1 MKNNLRYGIRKHKLG
16 AASVFL
22 GTMIV
27 VGMGQ
32 DKEAAASEQKT
43 TTVEENGNSATDNKT
58 SETQTTATNVNHI
71 EETQSY
77 NATVTEQPS
86 NATQVTTEEAPKA
99 VQAPQ
104 TAQPANIETVKE
116 EVVKEEAKPQV
127 KETTQSQDNSGDQRQ
142 VDLTPKKATQN
153 QVAETQ
159 VEVAQPRTASE
170 SKPRVTRS
178 ADVAEA
184 KEASNAKV
192 ETGTDVTSK
201 VTVEIGSIEG
211 HNNTN
216 KVEPHAGQRAV
227 LKYKLKFE
235 NGLHQGDYFDFTL
248 SNNVNTHG
256 VSTAR
261 KVPEIKNGSVVMA
274 TGEVLEGGK
283 IRYTFTNDIED
294 KVDVTAELEINLF
307 IDPKTVQTNGN
318 QTITSTLNEEQTSK
332 ELDVKYKD
340 GIGNYYAN
348 LNGSIETFNKA
359 NNRFSHVAFIKPNN
373 GKTTSVTVTGTLM
386 KGSNQNGNQPK
397 VRIFEYLGNN
407 EDIAKS
413 VYANTTDTS
422 KFKEVTSNMSGN
434 LNLQNNGSYSLNIE
448 NLDKTYVVHYDGEY
462 LNGTDE
468 VDFRTQMV
476 GHPEQLYKYYYDR
489 GYTLTWDN
497 GLVLYSNKANGNGK
511 NGPIIQN
518 NKFEYKEDTIKETLT
533 GQYDKNLVT
542 TVEEEYDSST
552 LDIDYHTA
560 IDGGGGYVDG
570 YIETIEETDSS
581 AIDIDYHTAVDSE
594 AGHVGGYTESSEESN
609 PIDFEES
616 THENSKHHADV
627 VEYEEDTNPGGG
639 QVTTESNLVEFDEES
654 TKGIVTGAVSDH
666 TTVEDTKEYTTE
678 SNLIELVDELPEEH
692 GQAQGPVEEITENNH
707 HISHSGLGTE
717 NGHGNYDVIE
727 EIEENSHV
735 DIKSELG
742 YEGGQNSGNQSFEED
757 TEEDKPKYEQGGNI
771 VDIDFDSV
779 PQIHGQNKGN
789 QSFEEDT
796 EKDKPKYEHGGNIID
811 IDFDSVPH
819 IHGFNKHTEIIE
831 EDTNPGG
838 GQVTTESNL
847 VEFDEESTK
856 GIVTGAVS
864 DHTTVEDTKEY
875 TTESNLIELVDELPE
890 EHGQAQGPI
899 EEITENNHHISHSGL
914 GTENGHGNYDVIE
927 EIEENSHV
935 DIKSELG
942 YEGGQNSGNQ
952 SFEEDTEEDK
962 PKYEQGGNIVDIDFD
977 SVPQIHG
984 QNKGNQSFEE
994 DTEKDKPK
1002 YEQGGN
1008 IIDIDFDSVPHIH
1021 GFNKHTE
1028 IIEEDTNKDKPNYQF
1043 GGHNSVD
1050 FEEDTLPQVSGHN
1063 EGQQTIEEDTT
1074 PPIVPPTPPTPEVP
1088 SEPETPTPPTPEVP
1102 SEPETPTPPTPEV
1115 PTEPGKPIPP
1125 AKEEPKKPS
1134 KPVEQGKVVTP
1145 VIEINEKVKAVV
1157 PTKKAQSKKSELPET
1172 GGEES
1177 TNNGML
1183 FGGLFSILGLALLR
1197 RNKKNHKA

>member
-43 TTVEENGNSATDNKT
+43 TVEENGNSATDNKV
-58 SETQTTATNVNHI
+58 SETQTTATNVNTI

-86 NATQVTTEEAPKA
+86 NATQVTTEEAPNA
-99 VQAPQ
+99 VQEPQ
-104 TAQPANIETVKE
+104 TAQPANVETVKE
-116 EVVKEEAKPQV
+116 EEKPQV
-127 KETTQSQDNSGDQRQ
+127 KETTQPQDNSGNQRQ
-142 VDLTPKKATQN
+142 VDLTPKKVTQN
-153 QVAETQ
+153 QGTETQ

-178 ADVAEA
+178 ADVVES
-184 KEASNAKV
+184 KEASDAKV
-192 ETGTDVTSK
+192 EMGTDVTSK
-201 VTVEIGSIEG
+201 VTVTESSIEG

-235 NGLHQGDYFDFTL
+235 KGLHKGDYFDFTL

-274 TGEVLEGGK
+274 TGKILEGGK

-318 QTITSTLNEEQTSK
+318 QTITSTLNGEQTSK

-359 NNRFSHVAFIKPNN
+359 NNRFTHVAFIKPNN

-397 VRIFEYLGNN
+397 VRVFEYLGNN

-422 KFKEVTSNMSGN
+422 KFKEVTSSMNGN
-434 LNLQNNGSYSLNIE
+434 LNVQTNGSYSLNLE

-560 IDGGGGYVDG
+560 IDGEGGYVDG

-627 VEYEEDTNPGGG
+627 VEYEEDTNSGGG
-639 QVTTESNLVEFDEES
+639 QVTTESNLVEFDE
-654 TKGIVTGAVSDH
+654 D
-666 TTVEDTKEYTTE
+666 
-678 SNLIELVDELPEEH
+678 
-692 GQAQGPVEEITENNH
+692 
-707 HISHSGLGTE
+707 
-717 NGHGNYDVIE
+717 
-727 EIEENSHV
+727 
-735 DIKSELG
+735 
-742 YEGGQNSGNQSFEED
+742 
-757 TEEDKPKYEQGGNI
+757 
-771 VDIDFDSV
+771 
-779 PQIHGQNKGN
+779 
-789 QSFEEDT
+789 
-796 EKDKPKYEHGGNIID
+796 
-811 IDFDSVPH
+811 
-819 IHGFNKHTEIIE
+819 
-831 EDTNPGG
+831 
-838 GQVTTESNL
+838 
-847 VEFDEESTK
+847 STK

-914 GTENGHGNYDVIE
+914 GTENGHGNYGVIE

-984 QNKGNQSFEE
+984 QNNGNQSFEE

-1002 YEQGGN
+1002 YEHGGN

-1050 FEEDTLPQVSGHN
+1050 FEEDTLPKVSGQN

-1074 PPIVPPTPPTPEVP
+1074 PPTPPTPEVP

-1115 PTEPGKPIPP
+1115 PSEPETPTPPTPEVPAEPGKPVPP

-1145 VIEINEKVKAVV
+1145 VIEINEKVKAVA
-1157 PTKKAQSKKSELPET
+1157 PTKKPQSKKSELPET

-1177 TNNGML
+1177 TNKGML

>member
-43 TTVEENGNSATDNKT
+43 TTVEENGNSATDNKV
-58 SETQTTATNVNHI
+58 SETQTTTTNVNHI

-77 NATVTEQPS
+77 NATVTEKPS

-104 TAQPANIETVKE
+104 TAQPANVETVKE
-116 EVVKEEAKPQV
+116 EVVKEEANPQV
-127 KETTQSQDNSGDQRQ
+127 KETTQPQDNSGDQRQ

-178 ADVAEA
+178 ADVVEA
-184 KEASNAKV
+184 KEASDAKV

-201 VTVEIGSIEG
+201 VTVEDESKIEAPKG
-211 HNNTN
+211 NN
-216 KVEPHAGQRAV
+216 VQPHEGQRVV
-227 LKYKLKFE
+227 LKYKLKFQD
-235 NGLHQGDYFDFTL
+235 GLKTGDYFDFTL

-256 VSTAR
+256 VSTTR
-261 KVPEIKNGSVVMA
+261 KVPDIKNGSLVMA
-274 TGEVLEGGK
+274 KGQVLDNGR
-283 IRYTFTNDIED
+283 IRYTFIDYIKD
-294 KVDVTAELEINLF
+294 KVNVTANLEINLF
-307 IDPKTVQTNGN
+307 IDPKTVQNNGQ
-318 QTITSTLNEEQTSK
+318 QTITSKLNGKETSGTMQIT
-332 ELDVKYKD
+332 YKD
-340 GIGNYYAN
+340 GVKNQYTN
-348 LNGSIETFNKA
+348 VNGSIETFDKEKNK
-359 NNRFSHVAFIKPNN
+359 FTHVAYIKPINGNN
-373 GKTTSVTVTGTLM
+373 SDSVTVTGMLTQ
-386 KGSNQNGNQPK
+386 GSNENGTQPNVK
-397 VRIFEYLGNN
+397 IYEYVGTENGLPQ
-407 EDIAKS
+407 S
-413 VYANTTDTS
+413 VYANTVDSTQLKD
-422 KFKEVTSNMSGN
+422 VTNQMSDK
-434 LNLQNNGSYSLNIE
+434 LKVQNNGSYSLNFDK
-448 NLDKTYVVHYDGEY
+448 LDKTYVIHYTGDY
-462 LNGTDE
+462 LNGTSE
-468 VDFRTQMV
+468 VNFRTQLT
-476 GHPEQLYKYYYDR
+476 GYPENHYKTYYYYNH

-497 GLVLYSNKANGNGK
+497 GLVLYSNKANGDGK
-511 NGPIIQN
+511 YGPIVDSN
-518 NKFEYKEDTIKETLT
+518 NFEFSEDSGNGSIS
-533 GQYDKNLVT
+533 GQYDEKQIIET
-542 TVEEEYDSST
+542 EENQDNT
-552 LDIDYHTA
+552 PLDIDYHTA
-560 IDGGGGYVDG
+560 IDGEGGYVDG

-581 AIDIDYHTAVDSE
+581 AVDIDYHTAVDSE

-639 QVTTESNLVEFDEES
+639 QVTTESNLVEFDE
-654 TKGIVTGAVSDH
+654 D
-666 TTVEDTKEYTTE
+666 
-678 SNLIELVDELPEEH
+678 
-692 GQAQGPVEEITENNH
+692 
-707 HISHSGLGTE
+707 
-717 NGHGNYDVIE
+717 
-727 EIEENSHV
+727 
-735 DIKSELG
+735 
-742 YEGGQNSGNQSFEED
+742 
-757 TEEDKPKYEQGGNI
+757 
-771 VDIDFDSV
+771 
-779 PQIHGQNKGN
+779 
-789 QSFEEDT
+789 
-796 EKDKPKYEHGGNIID
+796 
-811 IDFDSVPH
+811 
-819 IHGFNKHTEIIE
+819 
-831 EDTNPGG
+831 
-838 GQVTTESNL
+838 
-847 VEFDEESTK
+847 STK

-914 GTENGHGNYDVIE
+914 GTENGHGNYGVIE

-977 SVPQIHG
+977 SVPQIQG
-984 QNKGNQSFEE
+984 QNNGNQSFEE

-1008 IIDIDFDSVPHIH
+1008 IIDIDFDSVPQIH
-1021 GFNKHTE
+1021 GFNKHNE

-1050 FEEDTLPQVSGHN
+1050 FEEDTLPKVSGQN

-1074 PPIVPPTPPTPEVP
+1074 SPTPPTPEVP

-1115 PTEPGKPIPP
+1115 PSEPETPTPPTPEVPSEPGTSVPPTPEVPAEPGKPVPP

-1145 VIEINEKVKAVV
+1145 VIEINEKVKAVT
-1157 PTKKAQSKKSELPET
+1157 PTKQKQSKKYELPET

-1177 TNNGML
+1177 TNKGML

-1197 RNKKNHKA
+1197 RNKKNNKA

>member
-43 TTVEENGNSATDNKT
+43 TVEENGNSATDNKV
-58 SETQTTATNVNHI
+58 SETQTTATNVNTI

-86 NATQVTTEEAPKA
+86 NATQVTTEEAPNA
-99 VQAPQ
+99 VQEPQ
-104 TAQPANIETVKE
+104 TAQPANVETVKE
-116 EVVKEEAKPQV
+116 EEKPQV
-127 KETTQSQDNSGDQRQ
+127 KETTQPQDNSGNQRQ
-142 VDLTPKKATQN
+142 VDLTPKKVTQN
-153 QVAETQ
+153 QGTETQ

-178 ADVAEA
+178 ADVVES
-184 KEASNAKV
+184 KEASDAKV
-192 ETGTDVTSK
+192 EMGTDVTSK
-201 VTVEIGSIEG
+201 VTVTESSIEG

-235 NGLHQGDYFDFTL
+235 KGLHKGDYFDFTL

-274 TGEVLEGGK
+274 TGKILEGGK

-318 QTITSTLNEEQTSK
+318 QTITSTLNGEQTSK

-359 NNRFSHVAFIKPNN
+359 NNRFTHVAFIKPNN

-397 VRIFEYLGNN
+397 VRVFEYLGNN

-422 KFKEVTSNMSGN
+422 KFKEVTSSMNGN
-434 LNLQNNGSYSLNIE
+434 LNVQTNGSYSLNLE

-560 IDGGGGYVDG
+560 IDGEGGYVDG

-609 PIDFEES
+609 PI
-616 THENSKHHADV
+616 
-627 VEYEEDTNPGGG
+627 EYEEDTNPGGG
-639 QVTTESNLVEFDEES
+639 QVTTESNLVEFDE
-654 TKGIVTGAVSDH
+654 D
-666 TTVEDTKEYTTE
+666 
-678 SNLIELVDELPEEH
+678 
-692 GQAQGPVEEITENNH
+692 
-707 HISHSGLGTE
+707 
-717 NGHGNYDVIE
+717 
-727 EIEENSHV
+727 
-735 DIKSELG
+735 
-742 YEGGQNSGNQSFEED
+742 
-757 TEEDKPKYEQGGNI
+757 
-771 VDIDFDSV
+771 
-779 PQIHGQNKGN
+779 
-789 QSFEEDT
+789 
-796 EKDKPKYEHGGNIID
+796 
-811 IDFDSVPH
+811 
-819 IHGFNKHTEIIE
+819 
-831 EDTNPGG
+831 
-838 GQVTTESNL
+838 
-847 VEFDEESTK
+847 STK

-914 GTENGHGNYDVIE
+914 GTENGHGNYGVIE

-977 SVPQIHG
+977 SVTQIHG
-984 QNKGNQSFEE
+984 QNNGNQSFEE

-1002 YEQGGN
+1002 YEHGGN

-1050 FEEDTLPQVSGHN
+1050 FEEDTLPKVSGQN

-1074 PPIVPPTPPTPEVP
+1074 PPTPPTPEVP

-1115 PTEPGKPIPP
+1115 PSEPETPTPPTPEVPAEPGKPVPP

-1145 VIEINEKVKAVV
+1145 VIEINEKVKAVA
-1157 PTKKAQSKKSELPET
+1157 PTKKPQSKKSELPET

-1177 TNNGML
+1177 TNKGML

>member
-43 TTVEENGNSATDNKT
+43 TTVEENGNSATDNKVN
-58 SETQTTATNVNHI
+58 ETQTTTTNVNTI
-71 EETQSY
+71 DETQSFS
-77 NATVTEQPS
+77 ATATEQPS
-86 NATQVTTEEAPKA
+86 NATQVTTEKAPKA

-104 TAQPANIETVKE
+104 TAQPANLETVKE

-127 KETTQSQDNSGDQRQ
+127 ETTQPQDNSGDQRQ
-142 VDLTPKKATQN
+142 VDLTPKKTTQN

-178 ADVAEA
+178 ADVVEA
-184 KEASNAKV
+184 KEASDAKV

-201 VTVEIGSIEG
+201 VTVTESSIEG

-274 TGEVLEGGK
+274 TGKILEGGK

-318 QTITSTLNEEQTSK
+318 QTITSTLNGEQTSK

-359 NNRFSHVAFIKPNN
+359 NNRFTHVAFIKPNN

-397 VRIFEYLGNN
+397 VRVFEYLGNN

-422 KFKEVTSNMSGN
+422 KFKEVTSSMNGN
-434 LNLQNNGSYSLNIE
+434 LNVQTNGSYSLNLE

-518 NKFEYKEDTIKETLT
+518 NKFEYKEDTIKETLK

-560 IDGGGGYVDG
+560 IDGEGGYVDG

-639 QVTTESNLVEFDEES
+639 QVTIESNLVEFDEES
-654 TKGIVTGAVSDH
+654 TKDIVTGAVSDH
-666 TTVEDTKEYTTE
+666 TTIEDTKEYTTE
-678 SNLIELVDELPEEH
+678 I
-692 GQAQGPVEEITENNH
+692 
-707 HISHSGLGTE
+707 
-717 NGHGNYDVIE
+717 
-727 EIEENSHV
+727 
-735 DIKSELG
+735 
-742 YEGGQNSGNQSFEED
+742 
-757 TEEDKPKYEQGGNI
+757 
-771 VDIDFDSV
+771 
-779 PQIHGQNKGN
+779 
-789 QSFEEDT
+789 
-796 EKDKPKYEHGGNIID
+796 
-811 IDFDSVPH
+811 
-819 IHGFNKHTEIIE
+819 
-831 EDTNPGG
+831 
-838 GQVTTESNL
+838 
-847 VEFDEESTK
+847 
-856 GIVTGAVS
+856 
-864 DHTTVEDTKEY
+864 
-875 TTESNLIELVDELPE
+875 NLIELVDELPE

-914 GTENGHGNYDVIE
+914 GTENGHGNYGVIE

-942 YEGGQNSGNQ
+942 YEGGQNSGDQ

-984 QNKGNQSFEE
+984 QNNGNQSFEE

-1008 IIDIDFDSVPHIH
+1008 IIDIDFDSVPQIH
-1021 GFNKHTE
+1021 GFNKHNE

-1050 FEEDTLPQVSGHN
+1050 FEEDTLPKVSGQN

-1074 PPIVPPTPPTPEVP
+1074 PPTPPAPEVPSEPGEPTPPTPEVP

-1115 PTEPGKPIPP
+1115 PSEPETPTPPTPEVPAEPGKPVPP

-1145 VIEINEKVKAVV
+1145 VIEINEKVKAVA
-1157 PTKKAQSKKSELPET
+1157 PTKQKQSKKFELPGT

-1177 TNNGML
+1177 TNKGML

-1197 RNKKNHKA
+1197 RNKKNNKA

>member
-43 TTVEENGNSATDNKT
+43 TTVEENGNSATDNKVN
-58 SETQTTATNVNHI
+58 ETQTTTTNVNTI
-71 EETQSY
+71 DETQSY
-77 NATVTEQPS
+77 SATATEQPS
-86 NATQVTTEEAPKA
+86 NATQVTTEKAPKAVQA

-104 TAQPANIETVKE
+104 TAQPANLETVKE

-159 VEVAQPRTASE
+159 VEVAQPRTVSE

-184 KEASNAKV
+184 KEASDVSEVK
-192 ETGTDVTSK
+192 GTDVTSK
-201 VTVEIGSIEG
+201 VTVTESSIEG

-256 VSTAR
+256 VSTVR
-261 KVPEIKNGSVVMA
+261 KVPDILNGSLVMA
-274 TGEVLEGGK
+274 TGKVLGEGK
-283 IRYTFTNDIED
+283 IRYTFTDYINN
-294 KVDVTAELEINLF
+294 KVNVTANLEINLF
-307 IDPKTVQTNGN
+307 IDPKTVQDNGN
-318 QTITSTLNEEQTSK
+318 QKITSMINDHETEKTIPISYNPGVSNT
-332 ELDVKYKD
+332 
-340 GIGNYYAN
+340 YAN
-348 LNGSIETFNKA
+348 INGSIETFNKA
-359 NNRFSHVAFIKPNN
+359 DNKFTHVAYIIPKN
-373 GKTTSVTVTGTLM
+373 GMSTESATITGTLM
-386 KGSNQNGNQPK
+386 KGSNSNGNSPTVK
-397 VRIFEYLGNN
+397 IFEVLESNK
-407 EDIAKS
+407 ELPKS
-413 VYANTTDTS
+413 VYANINDTNT
-422 KFKEVTSNMSGN
+422 FKDVTSQMKDN
-434 LNLQNNGSYSLNIE
+434 LTVSENGSYSLNIE
-448 NLDKTYVVHYDGEY
+448 NLNKTYVVHYSGEY
-462 LNGTDE
+462 LSGSHE
-468 VDFRTQMV
+468 VDFRTQMT
-476 GHPEQLYKYYYDR
+476 GHPKQQSIYYYNH

-497 GLVLYSNKANGNGK
+497 GLVLYSNKANGDGK
-511 NGPIIQN
+511 YGPIVDSN
-518 NKFEYKEDTIKETLT
+518 NFEFSEDSGNGSIS
-533 GQYDKNLVT
+533 GQYDAKQIIET
-542 TVEEEYDSST
+542 EENQDNT
-552 LDIDYHTA
+552 PLDIDYHTA
-560 IDGGGGYVDG
+560 IDGEGGYVDG

-692 GQAQGPVEEITENNH
+692 GQAQGPIEEITENNH

-717 NGHGNYDVIE
+717 NGHGNYGVIE

-779 PQIHGQNKGN
+779 PQIHGQNKGD

-831 EDTNPGG
+831 EDTN
-838 GQVTTESNL
+838 
-847 VEFDEESTK
+847 
-856 GIVTGAVS
+856 
-864 DHTTVEDTKEY
+864 
-875 TTESNLIELVDELPE
+875 
-890 EHGQAQGPI
+890 
-899 EEITENNHHISHSGL
+899 
-914 GTENGHGNYDVIE
+914 
-927 EIEENSHV
+927 
-935 DIKSELG
+935 
-942 YEGGQNSGNQ
+942 
-952 SFEEDTEEDK
+952 
-962 PKYEQGGNIVDIDFD
+962 
-977 SVPQIHG
+977 
-984 QNKGNQSFEE
+984 
-994 DTEKDKPK
+994 
-1002 YEQGGN
+1002 
-1008 IIDIDFDSVPHIH
+1008 
-1021 GFNKHTE
+1021 
-1028 IIEEDTNKDKPNYQF
+1028 KDKPNYQF
-1043 GGHNSVD
+1043 GGHNIVD
-1050 FEEDTLPQVSGHN
+1050 FEEDTLPKVSGQN

-1074 PPIVPPTPPTPEVP
+1074 PPTPPTPPTPEVPIVPPTPPTPEVP

-1102 SEPETPTPPTPEV
+1102 A
-1115 PTEPGKPIPP
+1115 EPGKPVPP

-1145 VIEINEKVKAVV
+1145 VIEINEKVKAVA

-1177 TNNGML
+1177 TNKGML

-1197 RNKKNHKA
+1197 RNKKNNKA

>member
-104 TAQPANIETVKE
+104 TAQPANVETVKE
-116 EVVKEEAKPQV
+116 EEKPQV
-127 KETTQSQDNSGDQRQ
+127 KETTQPQDNSGNQRQ
-142 VDLTPKKATQN
+142 VDLTPKKVTQN
-153 QVAETQ
+153 QGTETQ

-184 KEASNAKV
+184 KEASDVSEVK
-192 ETGTDVTSK
+192 GTDVTSK
-201 VTVEIGSIEG
+201 VTVESGSIEAPQG
-211 HNNTN
+211 N
-216 KVEPHAGQRAV
+216 KVEPHAGQRVV
-227 LKYKLKFE
+227 LKYKLKFAD
-235 NGLHQGDYFDFTL
+235 GLKRGDYFDFTL
-248 SNNVNTHG
+248 SNNVNTYG

-274 TGEVLEGGK
+274 TGEILGNGN
-283 IRYTFTNDIED
+283 IRYTFTNEIEH
-294 KVDVTAELEINLF
+294 KVEVTANLEINLF
-307 IDPKTVQTNGN
+307 IDPKTVQSNGE
-318 QTITSTLNEEQTSK
+318 QKITSKLNGEETEKTIPVVYNPGVSNSYTN
-332 ELDVKYKD
+332 V
-340 GIGNYYAN
+340 
-348 LNGSIETFNKA
+348 NGSIETFNKESNKFTHIA
-359 NNRFSHVAFIKPNN
+359 YIKPMN
-373 GKTTSVTVTGTLM
+373 GNQSNTVSVTGTLTE
-386 KGSNQNGNQPK
+386 GSNLAGGQPTVK
-397 VRIFEYLGNN
+397 VYEYLGKKD
-407 EDIAKS
+407 ELPQS
-413 VYANTTDTS
+413 VYANTSDTN
-422 KFKEVTSNMSGN
+422 KFKDVTKEMNGKLSV
-434 LNLQNNGSYSLNIE
+434 QDNGSYSLNLDK
-448 NLDKTYVVHYDGEY
+448 LDKTYVIHYTGEY
-462 LNGTDE
+462 LQGSDQVN
-468 VDFRTQMV
+468 FRTELY
-476 GHPEQLYKYYYDR
+476 GYPERAYKSYYVYG
-489 GYTLTWDN
+489 GYRLTWDN
-497 GLVLYSNKANGNGK
+497 GLVLYSNKADGNGK
-511 NGPIIQN
+511 NGQIIQDN
-518 NKFEYKEDTIKETLT
+518 DFEYKEDTAKGTMS
-533 GQYDKNLVT
+533 GQYDAKQIIET
-542 TVEEEYDSST
+542 EENQDNT
-552 LDIDYHTA
+552 PLDIDYHTA
-560 IDGGGGYVDG
+560 IDGEGGYVDG

-666 TTVEDTKEYTTE
+666 TT
-678 SNLIELVDELPEEH
+678 I
-692 GQAQGPVEEITENNH
+692 
-707 HISHSGLGTE
+707 
-717 NGHGNYDVIE
+717 
-727 EIEENSHV
+727 
-735 DIKSELG
+735 
-742 YEGGQNSGNQSFEED
+742 
-757 TEEDKPKYEQGGNI
+757 
-771 VDIDFDSV
+771 
-779 PQIHGQNKGN
+779 
-789 QSFEEDT
+789 
-796 EKDKPKYEHGGNIID
+796 
-811 IDFDSVPH
+811 
-819 IHGFNKHTEIIE
+819 
-831 EDTNPGG
+831 
-838 GQVTTESNL
+838 
-847 VEFDEESTK
+847 
-856 GIVTGAVS
+856 
-864 DHTTVEDTKEY
+864 EDTKEY

-914 GTENGHGNYDVIE
+914 GTENGHGNYGVIE

-962 PKYEQGGNIVDIDFD
+962 PKYE
-977 SVPQIHG
+977 H
-984 QNKGNQSFEE
+984 
-994 DTEKDKPK
+994 
-1002 YEQGGN
+1002 GGN
-1008 IIDIDFDSVPHIH
+1008 IIDIDFDSVPQIH
-1021 GFNKHTE
+1021 GFNKHNE

-1050 FEEDTLPQVSGHN
+1050 FEEDTLPKVSGQN

-1074 PPIVPPTPPTPEVP
+1074 PPTPPTPEVP

-1115 PTEPGKPIPP
+1115 PAEPGKPVPP

-1145 VIEINEKVKAVV
+1145 VIEINEKVKAVA

-1177 TNNGML
+1177 TNKGML

-1197 RNKKNHKA
+1197 RNKKNNKA

>member
-43 TTVEENGNSATDNKT
+43 TTVEENGNSATDNKV
-58 SETQTTATNVNHI
+58 SETQTTTTNVKHI

-104 TAQPANIETVKE
+104 TAQPANVETVKE
-116 EVVKEEAKPQV
+116 EANPQV
-127 KETTQSQDNSGDQRQ
+127 KESTQSQDNSGDQRQ

-153 QVAETQ
+153 QAAETQ
-159 VEVAQPRTASE
+159 VEVAQPRTVSE
-170 SKPRVTRS
+170 SKPSVIRS
-178 ADVAEA
+178 ADVVDA
-184 KEASNAKV
+184 KEGMGVSEVK
-192 ETGTDVTSK
+192 GTDVTSK
-201 VTVEIGSIEG
+201 VTVTESSIEG

-235 NGLHQGDYFDFTL
+235 DGLHQGDYFDFTL

-256 VSTAR
+256 VSTVR
-261 KVPEIKNGSVVMA
+261 KVPDILNGSLVMA
-274 TGEVLEGGK
+274 TGKVLGEGK
-283 IRYTFTNDIED
+283 IRYTFTDYINN
-294 KVDVTAELEINLF
+294 KVNVTANLEINLF
-307 IDPKTVQTNGN
+307 IDPKTVQDNGN
-318 QTITSTLNEEQTSK
+318 QKITSMINDHETEKTIPISYNPGVSNT
-332 ELDVKYKD
+332 
-340 GIGNYYAN
+340 YAN
-348 LNGSIETFNKA
+348 INGSIETFNKA
-359 NNRFSHVAFIKPNN
+359 DNKFTHVAYIIPKN
-373 GKTTSVTVTGTLM
+373 GMSTESATITGTLM
-386 KGSNQNGNQPK
+386 KGSNSNGNSPTVK
-397 VRIFEYLGNN
+397 IFEVLESNK
-407 EDIAKS
+407 ELPKS
-413 VYANTTDTS
+413 VYANITDTNT
-422 KFKEVTSNMSGN
+422 FKDVTSQMKDN
-434 LNLQNNGSYSLNIE
+434 LTVSENGSYSLNIE
-448 NLDKTYVVHYDGEY
+448 NLNKTYVVHYSGEY
-462 LNGTDE
+462 LSGSHE
-468 VDFRTQMV
+468 VDFRTQMTV
-476 GHPEQLYKYYYDR
+476 HPKQQSIYYYNH

-497 GLVLYSNKANGNGK
+497 GLVLYSNKANGDGK
-511 NGPIIQN
+511 YGPIVDSN
-518 NKFEYKEDTIKETLT
+518 NFEFSEDSGNGSIS
-533 GQYDKNLVT
+533 GQYDAKQIIET
-542 TVEEEYDSST
+542 EENQDNT
-552 LDIDYHTA
+552 PLDIDYHTA
-560 IDGGGGYVDG
+560 IDGEGGYVDG

-581 AIDIDYHTAVDSE
+581 AIDIDYHTAVGSE

-692 GQAQGPVEEITENNH
+692 GQAQGPIEEITENNH
-707 HISHSGLGTE
+707 HISHSGLGSE
-717 NGHGNYDVIE
+717 NGHGNYGVIE

-742 YEGGQNSGNQSFEED
+742 YEGGQNSGNQSFDED

-779 PQIHGQNKGN
+779 PQIHGQNN
-789 QSFEEDT
+789 
-796 EKDKPKYEHGGNIID
+796 
-811 IDFDSVPH
+811 
-819 IHGFNKHTEIIE
+819 
-831 EDTNPGG
+831 
-838 GQVTTESNL
+838 
-847 VEFDEESTK
+847 
-856 GIVTGAVS
+856 
-864 DHTTVEDTKEY
+864 
-875 TTESNLIELVDELPE
+875 
-890 EHGQAQGPI
+890 
-899 EEITENNHHISHSGL
+899 
-914 GTENGHGNYDVIE
+914 
-927 EIEENSHV
+927 
-935 DIKSELG
+935 
-942 YEGGQNSGNQ
+942 
-952 SFEEDTEEDK
+952 
-962 PKYEQGGNIVDIDFD
+962 
-977 SVPQIHG
+977 
-984 QNKGNQSFEE
+984 GNQSFEE

-1008 IIDIDFDSVPHIH
+1008 IIDIDFDSVPQIH
-1021 GFNKHTE
+1021 GFNKHNE

-1050 FEEDTLPQVSGHN
+1050 FEEDTLPKVSGQN

-1074 PPIVPPTPPTPEVP
+1074 PPTPPTPEVPSEPGEPTPPTPEVP

-1102 SEPETPTPPTPEV
+1102 SEPGTPVPPTPEV
-1115 PTEPGKPIPP
+1115 PAEPGKPVPP

-1145 VIEINEKVKAVV
+1145 VIEINEKVKAVA
-1157 PTKKAQSKKSELPET
+1157 PTKQKQSKKSELPET

-1177 TNNGML
+1177 TNKGML

-1197 RNKKNHKA
+1197 RNKKNNKA

>member
-43 TTVEENGNSATDNKT
+43 TVEENGNSATDNKV
-58 SETQTTATNVNHI
+58 SETQTTATNVNTI

-86 NATQVTTEEAPKA
+86 NATQVTTEEAPNA

-104 TAQPANIETVKE
+104 TAQPANVETVKE
-116 EVVKEEAKPQV
+116 EEKPQV
-127 KETTQSQDNSGDQRQ
+127 KETTQPQDNSGNQRQ
-142 VDLTPKKATQN
+142 VDLTPKKVTQN
-153 QVAETQ
+153 QGTETQ

-184 KEASNAKV
+184 KEASDVSEVK
-192 ETGTDVTSK
+192 GTDVTSK
-201 VTVEIGSIEG
+201 VTVTESSIEG

-256 VSTAR
+256 VSTVR
-261 KVPEIKNGSVVMA
+261 KVPDILNGSLVMA
-274 TGEVLEGGK
+274 TGKVLGEGK
-283 IRYTFTNDIED
+283 IRYTFTDYINN
-294 KVDVTAELEINLF
+294 KVNVTANLEINLF
-307 IDPKTVQTNGN
+307 IDPKTVQDNGN
-318 QTITSTLNEEQTSK
+318 QKITSMINDHETEKTIPISYNPGVSNT
-332 ELDVKYKD
+332 
-340 GIGNYYAN
+340 YAN
-348 LNGSIETFNKA
+348 INGSIETFNKA
-359 NNRFSHVAFIKPNN
+359 DNKFTHVAYIIPKN
-373 GKTTSVTVTGTLM
+373 GMSTESATITGTLM
-386 KGSNQNGNQPK
+386 KGSNSNGNSPTVK
-397 VRIFEYLGNN
+397 IFEVLESNK
-407 EDIAKS
+407 ELPKS
-413 VYANTTDTS
+413 VYANINDTNT
-422 KFKEVTSNMSGN
+422 FKDVTSQMKDN
-434 LNLQNNGSYSLNIE
+434 LTVSENGSYSLNIE
-448 NLDKTYVVHYDGEY
+448 NLNKTYVVHYSGEY
-462 LNGTDE
+462 LSGSHE
-468 VDFRTQMV
+468 VDFRTQMT
-476 GHPEQLYKYYYDR
+476 GHPKQQSIYYYNH

-497 GLVLYSNKANGNGK
+497 GLVLYSNKANGDGK
-511 NGPIIQN
+511 YGPIVDSN
-518 NKFEYKEDTIKETLT
+518 NFEFSEDSGNGSIS
-533 GQYDKNLVT
+533 GQYDAKQIIET
-542 TVEEEYDSST
+542 EENQDNT
-552 LDIDYHTA
+552 PLDIDYHTA
-560 IDGGGGYVDG
+560 IDGEGGYVDG

-692 GQAQGPVEEITENNH
+692 GQAQGPIEEITENNH

-717 NGHGNYDVIE
+717 NGHGNYGVIE

-779 PQIHGQNKGN
+779 PQIHGQN
-789 QSFEEDT
+789 
-796 EKDKPKYEHGGNIID
+796 
-811 IDFDSVPH
+811 
-819 IHGFNKHTEIIE
+819 
-831 EDTNPGG
+831 
-838 GQVTTESNL
+838 
-847 VEFDEESTK
+847 
-856 GIVTGAVS
+856 
-864 DHTTVEDTKEY
+864 
-875 TTESNLIELVDELPE
+875 
-890 EHGQAQGPI
+890 
-899 EEITENNHHISHSGL
+899 
-914 GTENGHGNYDVIE
+914 NGD
-927 EIEENSHV
+927 
-935 DIKSELG
+935 
-942 YEGGQNSGNQ
+942 
-952 SFEEDTEEDK
+952 
-962 PKYEQGGNIVDIDFD
+962 
-977 SVPQIHG
+977 
-984 QNKGNQSFEE
+984 QSFEE

-1021 GFNKHTE
+1021 GFNKHNE

-1063 EGQQTIEEDTT
+1063 EGQQAIEEDTT
-1074 PPIVPPTPPTPEVP
+1074 PPIVPPTPPTPEVPIVPPTPPTPEVP

-1102 SEPETPTPPTPEV
+1102 A
-1115 PTEPGKPIPP
+1115 EPGKPVPP

-1145 VIEINEKVKAVV
+1145 VIEINEKVKAVA

-1177 TNNGML
+1177 TNKGML

-1197 RNKKNHKA
+1197 RNKKNNKA

>member
-43 TTVEENGNSATDNKT
+43 TVEENGNSATDNKV
-58 SETQTTATNVNHI
+58 SETQTTATNVNTI

-86 NATQVTTEEAPKA
+86 NATQVTTEEAPNA

-104 TAQPANIETVKE
+104 TAQPANVETVKE
-116 EVVKEEAKPQV
+116 EEKPQV
-127 KETTQSQDNSGDQRQ
+127 KETTQPQDNSGNQRQ
-142 VDLTPKKATQN
+142 VDLTPKKVTQN
-153 QVAETQ
+153 QGTETQ

-184 KEASNAKV
+184 KEASDVSEVK
-192 ETGTDVTSK
+192 GTDVTSK
-201 VTVEIGSIEG
+201 VTVTESSIEG

-256 VSTAR
+256 VSTVR
-261 KVPEIKNGSVVMA
+261 KVPDILNGSLVMA
-274 TGEVLEGGK
+274 TGKVLGEGK
-283 IRYTFTNDIED
+283 IRYTFTDYINN
-294 KVDVTAELEINLF
+294 KVNVTANLEINLF
-307 IDPKTVQTNGN
+307 IDPKTVQDNGN
-318 QTITSTLNEEQTSK
+318 QKITSMINDHETEKTIPISYNPGVSNT
-332 ELDVKYKD
+332 
-340 GIGNYYAN
+340 YAN
-348 LNGSIETFNKA
+348 INGSIETFNKA
-359 NNRFSHVAFIKPNN
+359 DNKFTHVAYIIPKN
-373 GKTTSVTVTGTLM
+373 GMSTESATITGTLM
-386 KGSNQNGNQPK
+386 KGSNSNGNSPTVK
-397 VRIFEYLGNN
+397 IFEVLESNK
-407 EDIAKS
+407 ELPKS
-413 VYANTTDTS
+413 VYANINDTNT
-422 KFKEVTSNMSGN
+422 FKDVTSQMKDN
-434 LNLQNNGSYSLNIE
+434 LTVSENGSYSLNIE
-448 NLDKTYVVHYDGEY
+448 NLNKTYVVHYSGEY
-462 LNGTDE
+462 LSGSHE
-468 VDFRTQMV
+468 VDFRTQMT
-476 GHPEQLYKYYYDR
+476 GHPKQQSIYYYNH

-497 GLVLYSNKANGNGK
+497 GLVLYSNKANGDGK
-511 NGPIIQN
+511 YGPIVDSN
-518 NKFEYKEDTIKETLT
+518 NFEFSEDSGNGSIS
-533 GQYDKNLVT
+533 GQYDAKQIIET
-542 TVEEEYDSST
+542 EENQDNT
-552 LDIDYHTA
+552 PLDIDYHTA
-560 IDGGGGYVDG
+560 IDGEGGYVDG

-627 VEYEEDTNPGGG
+627 VEYEEDT
-639 QVTTESNLVEFDEES
+639 
-654 TKGIVTGAVSDH
+654 K
-666 TTVEDTKEYTTE
+666 
-678 SNLIELVDELPEEH
+678 
-692 GQAQGPVEEITENNH
+692 
-707 HISHSGLGTE
+707 
-717 NGHGNYDVIE
+717 
-727 EIEENSHV
+727 
-735 DIKSELG
+735 
-742 YEGGQNSGNQSFEED
+742 
-757 TEEDKPKYEQGGNI
+757 
-771 VDIDFDSV
+771 
-779 PQIHGQNKGN
+779 
-789 QSFEEDT
+789 
-796 EKDKPKYEHGGNIID
+796 
-811 IDFDSVPH
+811 
-819 IHGFNKHTEIIE
+819 
-831 EDTNPGG
+831 PGG

-914 GTENGHGNYDVIE
+914 GTENGHGNYGVIE

-984 QNKGNQSFEE
+984 QNKGDQSFEE

-1002 YEQGGN
+1002 YEHGGN

-1043 GGHNSVD
+1043 GGHNIVD
-1050 FEEDTLPQVSGHN
+1050 FEEDTLPKVSGQN

-1074 PPIVPPTPPTPEVP
+1074 PPTPPTPPTPEVP

-1115 PTEPGKPIPP
+1115 PSEPETPTPPTPEVPSEPETPTPPTPEVPAEPGKPVPP

-1145 VIEINEKVKAVV
+1145 VIEINEKVKAVA

-1177 TNNGML
+1177 TNKGML

-1197 RNKKNHKA
+1197 RNKKNNKA

>member
-43 TTVEENGNSATDNKT
+43 TTVEENGNSATDNKV
-58 SETQTTATNVNHI
+58 SETQTTTTNVNTI
-71 EETQSY
+71 DETQSY
-77 NATVTEQPS
+77 SATATEQPS

-104 TAQPANIETVKE
+104 TAQPANVETVKE
-116 EVVKEEAKPQV
+116 EVVKEEANPQV

-159 VEVAQPRTASE
+159 VEVAQPRTALE

-178 ADVAEA
+178 TDVAEA
-184 KEASNAKV
+184 KEASDAKV

-201 VTVEIGSIEG
+201 VTVEDESKIEAPKG
-211 HNNTN
+211 NN
-216 KVEPHAGQRAV
+216 VQPHEGQRVV
-227 LKYKLKFE
+227 LKYKLKFQD
-235 NGLHQGDYFDFTL
+235 GLKTGDYFDFTL

-256 VSTAR
+256 VATTR
-261 KVPEIKNGSVVMA
+261 KVPDIKNGSLVMA
-274 TGEVLEGGK
+274 KGQVLDNGR
-283 IRYTFTNDIED
+283 IRYTFTDYIKD
-294 KVDVTAELEINLF
+294 KVNVTANLEINLF
-307 IDPKTVQTNGN
+307 IDPKTVQSNGQ
-318 QTITSTLNEEQTSK
+318 QTITSKLNGKETSGTMQIT
-332 ELDVKYKD
+332 YKD
-340 GIGNYYAN
+340 GVKNQYTN
-348 LNGSIETFNKA
+348 VNGSIETFDKEKNK
-359 NNRFSHVAFIKPNN
+359 FTHVAYIKPINGNN
-373 GKTTSVTVTGTLM
+373 SDSVTVTGMLTQ
-386 KGSNQNGNQPK
+386 GSNENGTQPNVK
-397 VRIFEYLGNN
+397 IYEYVGVENGLPQ
-407 EDIAKS
+407 S
-413 VYANTTDTS
+413 VYANTVDSTQLKD
-422 KFKEVTSNMSGN
+422 VTNQMGDK
-434 LNLQNNGSYSLNIE
+434 LKVQNNGSYSLNFDK
-448 NLDKTYVVHYDGEY
+448 LDKTYVIHYTGDY
-462 LNGTDE
+462 LNGTSE
-468 VDFRTQMV
+468 VNFRTQLT
-476 GHPEQLYKYYYDR
+476 GYPENRYKTYYYYNN

-497 GLVLYSNKANGNGK
+497 GLVLYSNKANGDGK
-511 NGPIIQN
+511 YGPIVDSN
-518 NKFEYKEDTIKETLT
+518 NFEFSEDSGNGSIS
-533 GQYDKNLVT
+533 GQYDAKQIIET
-542 TVEEEYDSST
+542 EENQDNT
-552 LDIDYHTA
+552 PLDIDYHTA
-560 IDGGGGYVDG
+560 IDGEGGYVDG

-717 NGHGNYDVIE
+717 NGHGNYGVIE

-757 TEEDKPKYEQGGNI
+757 
-771 VDIDFDSV
+771 
-779 PQIHGQNKGN
+779 
-789 QSFEEDT
+789 
-796 EKDKPKYEHGGNIID
+796 
-811 IDFDSVPH
+811 
-819 IHGFNKHTEIIE
+819 
-831 EDTNPGG
+831 
-838 GQVTTESNL
+838 
-847 VEFDEESTK
+847 
-856 GIVTGAVS
+856 
-864 DHTTVEDTKEY
+864 
-875 TTESNLIELVDELPE
+875 
-890 EHGQAQGPI
+890 
-899 EEITENNHHISHSGL
+899 
-914 GTENGHGNYDVIE
+914 
-927 EIEENSHV
+927 
-935 DIKSELG
+935 
-942 YEGGQNSGNQ
+942 
-952 SFEEDTEEDK
+952 
-962 PKYEQGGNIVDIDFD
+962 
-977 SVPQIHG
+977 
-984 QNKGNQSFEE
+984 
-994 DTEKDKPK
+994 KPK

-1008 IIDIDFDSVPHIH
+1008 IIDIDFDSVPQIH
-1021 GFNKHTE
+1021 GFNKHNE

-1050 FEEDTLPQVSGHN
+1050 FEEDTLPKVSGQN

-1074 PPIVPPTPPTPEVP
+1074 PPTPPTPEVP
-1088 SEPETPTPPTPEVP
+1088 SEPGTPTPPTPEVP
-1102 SEPETPTPPTPEV
+1102 SEPGKPTPPTPEV
-1115 PTEPGKPIPP
+1115 PAEPGKPVPP

-1145 VIEINEKVKAVV
+1145 VIEINEKVKAVA
-1157 PTKKAQSKKSELPET
+1157 PTKQKQAKKSELPET

-1177 TNNGML
+1177 TNKGML

>member
-104 TAQPANIETVKE
+104 TAQPTNVETVKE
-116 EVVKEEAKPQV
+116 EEKPQV
-127 KETTQSQDNSGDQRQ
+127 KETTQPQDNSGNQRQ
-142 VDLTPKKATQN
+142 VDLTPKKVTQN
-153 QVAETQ
+153 QGTETQ

-184 KEASNAKV
+184 KEASDVSEVK
-192 ETGTDVTSK
+192 GTDVTSK
-201 VTVEIGSIEG
+201 VTVESGSIEAPQG
-211 HNNTN
+211 N
-216 KVEPHAGQRAV
+216 KVEPHAGQRVV
-227 LKYKLKFE
+227 LKYKLKFAD
-235 NGLHQGDYFDFTL
+235 GLKRGDYFDFTL
-248 SNNVNTHG
+248 SNNVNTYG

-274 TGEVLEGGK
+274 TGEILGNGN
-283 IRYTFTNDIED
+283 IRYTFTNEIEH
-294 KVDVTAELEINLF
+294 KVEVTANLEINLF
-307 IDPKTVQTNGN
+307 IDPKTVQSNGE
-318 QTITSTLNEEQTSK
+318 QKITSKLNGEETEKTIPVVYNPGVSNSYTN
-332 ELDVKYKD
+332 V
-340 GIGNYYAN
+340 
-348 LNGSIETFNKA
+348 NGSIETFNKESNKFTHIA
-359 NNRFSHVAFIKPNN
+359 YIKPMN
-373 GKTTSVTVTGTLM
+373 GNQSNTVSVTGTLTE
-386 KGSNQNGNQPK
+386 GSNLAGGQPTVK
-397 VRIFEYLGNN
+397 VYEYLGKKD
-407 EDIAKS
+407 ELPQS
-413 VYANTTDTS
+413 VYANTSDTN
-422 KFKEVTSNMSGN
+422 KFKDVTKEMNGKLSV
-434 LNLQNNGSYSLNIE
+434 QDNGSYSLNLDK
-448 NLDKTYVVHYDGEY
+448 LDKTYVIHYTGEY
-462 LNGTDE
+462 LQGSDQVN
-468 VDFRTQMV
+468 FRTELY
-476 GHPEQLYKYYYDR
+476 GYPERAYKSYYVYG
-489 GYTLTWDN
+489 GYRLTWDN
-497 GLVLYSNKANGNGK
+497 GLVLYSNKADGNGK
-511 NGPIIQN
+511 NGQIIQDN
-518 NKFEYKEDTIKETLT
+518 DFEYKEDTAKGTMS
-533 GQYDKNLVT
+533 GQYDAKQIIEI
-542 TVEEEYDSST
+542 EENQDNT
-552 LDIDYHTA
+552 PLDIDYHTT
-560 IDGGGGYVDG
+560 IDGEGGYVDG

-692 GQAQGPVEEITENNH
+692 GQAQGPIEEITENNH

-717 NGHGNYDVIE
+717 NGHGNYGVIE

-771 VDIDFDSV
+771 IDIDFDSV
-779 PQIHGQNKGN
+779 PQIHG
-789 QSFEEDT
+789 
-796 EKDKPKYEHGGNIID
+796 
-811 IDFDSVPH
+811 
-819 IHGFNKHTEIIE
+819 FNKH
-831 EDTNPGG
+831 N
-838 GQVTTESNL
+838 
-847 VEFDEESTK
+847 
-856 GIVTGAVS
+856 
-864 DHTTVEDTKEY
+864 
-875 TTESNLIELVDELPE
+875 
-890 EHGQAQGPI
+890 
-899 EEITENNHHISHSGL
+899 
-914 GTENGHGNYDVIE
+914 
-927 EIEENSHV
+927 
-935 DIKSELG
+935 
-942 YEGGQNSGNQ
+942 
-952 SFEEDTEEDK
+952 
-962 PKYEQGGNIVDIDFD
+962 
-977 SVPQIHG
+977 
-984 QNKGNQSFEE
+984 
-994 DTEKDKPK
+994 
-1002 YEQGGN
+1002 
-1008 IIDIDFDSVPHIH
+1008 
-1021 GFNKHTE
+1021 E

-1050 FEEDTLPQVSGHN
+1050 FEEDTLPKVSGQN

-1074 PPIVPPTPPTPEVP
+1074 PPTPPTPEVP

-1115 PTEPGKPIPP
+1115 PSEPETPTPPTPEVPSEPETPTPPTPEVPSEPETPTPPTPEVPAEPGKPVPP

-1145 VIEINEKVKAVV
+1145 VIEINEKVKAVA

-1177 TNNGML
+1177 TNKGML

-1197 RNKKNHKA
+1197 RNKKNNKA

>member
-43 TTVEENGNSATDNKT
+43 TTVEENGNSATDNKV

-86 NATQVTTEEAPKA
+86 NATQVTTQEVPKA
-99 VQAPQ
+99 VQAPL
-104 TAQPANIETVKE
+104 TAQPANVETVKE

-127 KETTQSQDNSGDQRQ
+127 KETTQPQDNSGDQRQ

-153 QVAETQ
+153 QAAETQ

-178 ADVAEA
+178 ADVVD
-184 KEASNAKV
+184 ASDAKV

-201 VTVEIGSIEG
+201 VTVEDESKIEAPKG
-211 HNNTN
+211 NN
-216 KVEPHAGQRAV
+216 VQPHEGQRVV
-227 LKYKLKFE
+227 LKYKLKFQD
-235 NGLHQGDYFDFTL
+235 GLKTGDYFDFTL

-256 VSTAR
+256 VSTTR
-261 KVPEIKNGSVVMA
+261 KVPDIKNGSLVMA
-274 TGEVLEGGK
+274 KGQVLDNGR
-283 IRYTFTNDIED
+283 IRYTFIDYIKD
-294 KVDVTAELEINLF
+294 KVNVTANLEINLF
-307 IDPKTVQTNGN
+307 IDPKTVQSNGQ
-318 QTITSTLNEEQTSK
+318 QTITSKLNGKETSGTMQIT
-332 ELDVKYKD
+332 YKD
-340 GIGNYYAN
+340 GVKNHYTN
-348 LNGSIETFNKA
+348 VNGSIETFDKEKNK
-359 NNRFSHVAFIKPNN
+359 FTHVAYIKPINGNN
-373 GKTTSVTVTGTLM
+373 SDSVTVTGMLTQ
-386 KGSNQNGNQPK
+386 GSNENGTQPNVK
-397 VRIFEYLGNN
+397 IYEYVGTENGLPQ
-407 EDIAKS
+407 S
-413 VYANTTDTS
+413 VYANTVDSTQLKD
-422 KFKEVTSNMSGN
+422 VTNQMSDK
-434 LNLQNNGSYSLNIE
+434 LKVQNNGSYSLNFDK
-448 NLDKTYVVHYDGEY
+448 LDKTYVIHYTGDY
-462 LNGTDE
+462 LNGTSE
-468 VDFRTQMV
+468 VNFRTQLT
-476 GHPEQLYKYYYDR
+476 GYPENHYKTYYYYNH

-497 GLVLYSNKANGNGK
+497 GLVLYSNKANGDGK
-511 NGPIIQN
+511 YGPIVDSN
-518 NKFEYKEDTIKETLT
+518 NFEFSEDSGNGSIS
-533 GQYDKNLVT
+533 GQYDEKQIIET
-542 TVEEEYDSST
+542 EENQDNT
-552 LDIDYHTA
+552 PFDIDYHTA
-560 IDGGGGYVDG
+560 IDGEGGYVDG

-654 TKGIVTGAVSDH
+654 TKGIVTGAVTDH

-692 GQAQGPVEEITENNH
+692 GQAQGPIEEITENNH

-717 NGHGNYDVIE
+717 NGHGNYGVVE

-779 PQIHGQNKGN
+779 PQIHGQNN
-789 QSFEEDT
+789 
-796 EKDKPKYEHGGNIID
+796 
-811 IDFDSVPH
+811 
-819 IHGFNKHTEIIE
+819 
-831 EDTNPGG
+831 
-838 GQVTTESNL
+838 
-847 VEFDEESTK
+847 
-856 GIVTGAVS
+856 
-864 DHTTVEDTKEY
+864 
-875 TTESNLIELVDELPE
+875 
-890 EHGQAQGPI
+890 
-899 EEITENNHHISHSGL
+899 
-914 GTENGHGNYDVIE
+914 
-927 EIEENSHV
+927 
-935 DIKSELG
+935 
-942 YEGGQNSGNQ
+942 
-952 SFEEDTEEDK
+952 
-962 PKYEQGGNIVDIDFD
+962 
-977 SVPQIHG
+977 
-984 QNKGNQSFEE
+984 GNQSFEE

-1021 GFNKHTE
+1021 GFNKHNE

-1050 FEEDTLPQVSGHN
+1050 FEEDTLPKVSGQN

-1074 PPIVPPTPPTPEVP
+1074 PPTPPTPEVP

-1115 PTEPGKPIPP
+1115 PSEPETPTPPTPEVPSEPETPTPPTPEVPSEPETPTPPTPEVPSEPGTPVPPTPEVPAEPGKPVPP

-1145 VIEINEKVKAVV
+1145 VIEINEKVKAVA
-1157 PTKKAQSKKSELPET
+1157 PTKQKQSKKSELPET

-1177 TNNGML
+1177 TNKGML

-1197 RNKKNHKA
+1197 RNKKNNKA

>member
-1 MKNNLRYGIRKHKLG
+1 MHLKGDIIVKNNLRYGIRKHKLG

-43 TTVEENGNSATDNKT
+43 TTVEENGNSATDNKVN
-58 SETQTTATNVNHI
+58 ETQTTTTNVNTI
-71 EETQSY
+71 DETQSY
-77 NATVTEQPS
+77 SATATEQPS
-86 NATQVTTEEAPKA
+86 NATQVTTEKAPKAVQA

-104 TAQPANIETVKE
+104 TAQPANLETVKE

-159 VEVAQPRTASE
+159 VEVAQPRTVSE

-178 ADVAEA
+178 ADVVDA
-184 KEASNAKV
+184 KEASDVSEVK
-192 ETGTDVTSK
+192 GTDVTSK
-201 VTVEIGSIEG
+201 VTVEDESKIEAPKG
-211 HNNTN
+211 NN
-216 KVEPHAGQRAV
+216 VQPHEGQRVV
-227 LKYKLKFE
+227 LKYKLKFQD
-235 NGLHQGDYFDFTL
+235 GLKTGDYFDFTL

-256 VSTAR
+256 VSTIR
-261 KVPEIKNGSVVMA
+261 KVPDIKNGSLVMA
-274 TGEVLEGGK
+274 KGQVLDNGR
-283 IRYTFTNDIED
+283 IRYTFIDYIKD
-294 KVDVTAELEINLF
+294 KVNVTANLEINLF
-307 IDPKTVQTNGN
+307 IDPKTVQSNGQ
-318 QTITSTLNEEQTSK
+318 QTITSKLNGKETSGTMQIT
-332 ELDVKYKD
+332 YKD
-340 GIGNYYAN
+340 GVKNQYTN
-348 LNGSIETFNKA
+348 VNGSIETFDKEKNK
-359 NNRFSHVAFIKPNN
+359 FTHVAYIKPINGNN
-373 GKTTSVTVTGTLM
+373 SDSVTVTGMLTQ
-386 KGSNQNGNQPK
+386 GSNENGTQPNVK
-397 VRIFEYLGNN
+397 IYEYVGTENGLPQ
-407 EDIAKS
+407 S
-413 VYANTTDTS
+413 VYANTADSTQLKD
-422 KFKEVTSNMSGN
+422 VTNQMSDK
-434 LNLQNNGSYSLNIE
+434 LKVQNNGSYSLNFDK
-448 NLDKTYVVHYDGEY
+448 LDKTYVIHYTGDY
-462 LNGTDE
+462 LNGTSE
-468 VDFRTQMV
+468 VNFRTQLT
-476 GHPEQLYKYYYDR
+476 GYPENRYKTYYYNN
-489 GYTLTWDN
+489 GYILTWDN
-497 GLVLYSNKANGNGK
+497 GLVLYSNKANGDGK
-511 NGPIIQN
+511 YGPIVDSN
-518 NKFEYKEDTIKETLT
+518 NFEFSEDSGNGSIS
-533 GQYDKNLVT
+533 GQYDAKQIIET
-542 TVEEEYDSST
+542 EENQDNT
-552 LDIDYHTA
+552 PLDIDYHTA
-560 IDGGGGYVDG
+560 IDGEGGYVDG

-654 TKGIVTGAVSDH
+654 TRVIVTGAVSDH

-692 GQAQGPVEEITENNH
+692 GQAQGPIEEITENNH
-707 HISHSGLGTE
+707 HISHSGLGIE
-717 NGHGNYDVIE
+717 NGHGNYGVIE

-779 PQIHGQNKGN
+779 PQIHGQNKGD

-831 EDTNPGG
+831 EDTN
-838 GQVTTESNL
+838 
-847 VEFDEESTK
+847 
-856 GIVTGAVS
+856 
-864 DHTTVEDTKEY
+864 
-875 TTESNLIELVDELPE
+875 
-890 EHGQAQGPI
+890 
-899 EEITENNHHISHSGL
+899 
-914 GTENGHGNYDVIE
+914 
-927 EIEENSHV
+927 
-935 DIKSELG
+935 
-942 YEGGQNSGNQ
+942 
-952 SFEEDTEEDK
+952 
-962 PKYEQGGNIVDIDFD
+962 
-977 SVPQIHG
+977 
-984 QNKGNQSFEE
+984 
-994 DTEKDKPK
+994 
-1002 YEQGGN
+1002 
-1008 IIDIDFDSVPHIH
+1008 
-1021 GFNKHTE
+1021 
-1028 IIEEDTNKDKPNYQF
+1028 KDKPNYQF
-1043 GGHNSVD
+1043 GGHNIVD
-1050 FEEDTLPQVSGHN
+1050 FEEDTLPKVSGQN

-1074 PPIVPPTPPTPEVP
+1074 PPTPPTPEVP

-1115 PTEPGKPIPP
+1115 PSEPETPTPPTPEVPSEPEVPTPPTPEIPSEPGKPVPP

-1145 VIEINEKVKAVV
+1145 VIEINEKVKAVA
-1157 PTKKAQSKKSELPET
+1157 PTKQKQSKKSELPET

-1177 TNNGML
+1177 TNKGML

-1197 RNKKNHKA
+1197 RNRKNNKA

>member
-192 ETGTDVTSK
+192 ETGTDVT
-201 VTVEIGSIEG
+201 
-211 HNNTN
+211 N
-216 KVEPHAGQRAV
+216 KVEVEEGSEIVGHKQDTNVVNPHKAERV
-227 LKYKLKFE
+227 TLKYKWKFGE
-235 NGLHQGDYFDFTL
+235 GIKAGDYFDFTL
-248 SNNVNTHG
+248 SDNVETHG
-256 VSTAR
+256 ISTLR
-261 KVPEIKNGSVVMA
+261 KVPEIKSTDGQVMA
-274 TGEVLEGGK
+274 TGEIIGERKV
-283 IRYTFTNDIED
+283 RYTFKEYVQEKKDL
-294 KVDVTAELEINLF
+294 TAELSLNLF
-307 IDPKTVQTNGN
+307 IDPTTVTQKGN
-318 QTITSTLNEEQTSK
+318 QNVEVKLGETTVSKIFNIQYLGGVRDNWGVTANGRIDTLNK
-332 ELDVKYKD
+332 VD
-340 GIGNYYAN
+340 G
-348 LNGSIETFNKA
+348 K
-359 NNRFSHVAFIKPNN
+359 FSHFAYMKPNN
-373 GKTTSVTVTGTLM
+373 QSLSSVTVTGQVT
-386 KGSNQNGNQPK
+386 KGNKPGVNNPTVK
-397 VRIFEYLGNN
+397 VYKHIGSDDLAE
-407 EDIAKS
+407 S
-413 VYANTTDTS
+413 VYAKLDDVS
-422 KFKEVTSNMSGN
+422 KFEDVTDNMS
-434 LNLQNNGSYSLNIE
+434 LDFDTNGGYSLNFN
-448 NLDKTYVVHYDGEY
+448 NLDQSKNYVIKYEGYYDSNASNLEFQTHLFGY
-462 LNGTDE
+462 YN
-468 VDFRTQMV
+468 
-476 GHPEQLYKYYYDR
+476 YYY
-489 GYTLTWDN
+489 TSNLTWKN
-497 GLVLYSNKANGNGK
+497 GVAFYSNNAQGDGK
-511 NGPIIQN
+511 DKLKEPIIEHSTPIELEF
-518 NKFEYKEDTIKETLT
+518 KSEPPVEKHELT
-533 GQYDKNLVT
+533 G
-542 TVEEEYDSST
+542 
-552 LDIDYHTA
+552 
-560 IDGGGGYVDG
+560 
-570 YIETIEETDSS
+570 TIEESNDSKP
-581 AIDIDYHTAVDSE
+581 IDFEYHTAVEGAEGHAEGTIETEEDSI
-594 AGHVGGYTESSEESN
+594 HV
-609 PIDFEES
+609 DFEES

-639 QVTTESNLVEFDEES
+639 QVTTESNLVEFDEDS

-666 TTVEDTKEYTTE
+666 TTIEDTKEYTTE

-692 GQAQGPVEEITENNH
+692 GQAQGPIEEITENNH

-717 NGHGNYDVIE
+717 NGHGNYGVIE

-779 PQIHGQNKGN
+779 PQIHGQNN
-789 QSFEEDT
+789 
-796 EKDKPKYEHGGNIID
+796 
-811 IDFDSVPH
+811 
-819 IHGFNKHTEIIE
+819 
-831 EDTNPGG
+831 
-838 GQVTTESNL
+838 
-847 VEFDEESTK
+847 
-856 GIVTGAVS
+856 
-864 DHTTVEDTKEY
+864 
-875 TTESNLIELVDELPE
+875 
-890 EHGQAQGPI
+890 
-899 EEITENNHHISHSGL
+899 
-914 GTENGHGNYDVIE
+914 
-927 EIEENSHV
+927 
-935 DIKSELG
+935 
-942 YEGGQNSGNQ
+942 
-952 SFEEDTEEDK
+952 
-962 PKYEQGGNIVDIDFD
+962 
-977 SVPQIHG
+977 
-984 QNKGNQSFEE
+984 GNQSFEE

>member
-43 TTVEENGNSATDNKT
+43 TTVEENGNSATDNKVN
-58 SETQTTATNVNHI
+58 ETQTTTTNVNTI
-71 EETQSY
+71 DETQSY
-77 NATVTEQPS
+77 SATATEQPS
-86 NATQVTTEEAPKA
+86 NATQVTTEKAPKAVQA

-104 TAQPANIETVKE
+104 TAQPANLETVKE

-127 KETTQSQDNSGDQRQ
+127 KETTQSQDNSGEQRQ

-159 VEVAQPRTASE
+159 VEVAQPRTVSE

-178 ADVAEA
+178 ADVVDA
-184 KEASNAKV
+184 KEASDVSEVK
-192 ETGTDVTSK
+192 GTDVTSK
-201 VTVEIGSIEG
+201 VTVEDESKIEAPKG
-211 HNNTN
+211 NN
-216 KVEPHAGQRAV
+216 VQPHEGQRVV
-227 LKYKLKFE
+227 LKYKLKFQD
-235 NGLHQGDYFDFTL
+235 GLKTGDYFDFTL

-256 VSTAR
+256 VSTIR
-261 KVPEIKNGSVVMA
+261 KVPDIKNGSLVMA
-274 TGEVLEGGK
+274 KGQVLDNGR
-283 IRYTFTNDIED
+283 IRYTFIDYIKD
-294 KVDVTAELEINLF
+294 KVNVTANLEINLF
-307 IDPKTVQTNGN
+307 IDPKTVQSNGQ
-318 QTITSTLNEEQTSK
+318 QTITSKLNGKETSGTMQIT
-332 ELDVKYKD
+332 YKD
-340 GIGNYYAN
+340 GVKNQYTN
-348 LNGSIETFNKA
+348 VNGSIETFDKEKNK
-359 NNRFSHVAFIKPNN
+359 FTHVAYIKPINGNN
-373 GKTTSVTVTGTLM
+373 SDSVTVTGMLTQ
-386 KGSNQNGNQPK
+386 GSNENGTQPNVK
-397 VRIFEYLGNN
+397 IYEYVGTENGLPQ
-407 EDIAKS
+407 S
-413 VYANTTDTS
+413 VYANTADSTQLKD
-422 KFKEVTSNMSGN
+422 VTNQMSDK
-434 LNLQNNGSYSLNIE
+434 LKVQNNGSYSLNFDK
-448 NLDKTYVVHYDGEY
+448 LDKTYVIHYTGDY
-462 LNGTDE
+462 LNGTSE
-468 VDFRTQMV
+468 VNFRTQLT
-476 GHPEQLYKYYYDR
+476 GYPENRYKTYYYNN
-489 GYTLTWDN
+489 GYILTWDN
-497 GLVLYSNKANGNGK
+497 GLVLYSNKANGDGK
-511 NGPIIQN
+511 YGPIVDSN
-518 NKFEYKEDTIKETLT
+518 NFEFSEDSGNGSIS
-533 GQYDKNLVT
+533 GQYDAKQIIET
-542 TVEEEYDSST
+542 EENQDNT
-552 LDIDYHTA
+552 PLDIDYHTA
-560 IDGGGGYVDG
+560 IDGEGGYVDG

-654 TKGIVTGAVSDH
+654 TRV
-666 TTVEDTKEYTTE
+666 
-678 SNLIELVDELPEEH
+678 
-692 GQAQGPVEEITENNH
+692 
-707 HISHSGLGTE
+707 
-717 NGHGNYDVIE
+717 
-727 EIEENSHV
+727 
-735 DIKSELG
+735 
-742 YEGGQNSGNQSFEED
+742 
-757 TEEDKPKYEQGGNI
+757 
-771 VDIDFDSV
+771 
-779 PQIHGQNKGN
+779 
-789 QSFEEDT
+789 
-796 EKDKPKYEHGGNIID
+796 
-811 IDFDSVPH
+811 
-819 IHGFNKHTEIIE
+819 
-831 EDTNPGG
+831 
-838 GQVTTESNL
+838 
-847 VEFDEESTK
+847 
-856 GIVTGAVS
+856 IVTGAVS

-914 GTENGHGNYDVIE
+914 GTENGHGNYGVIE

-984 QNKGNQSFEE
+984 QNKGDQSFEE

-1002 YEQGGN
+1002 YEHGGN

-1043 GGHNSVD
+1043 GGHNIVD
-1050 FEEDTLPQVSGHN
+1050 FEEDTLPKVSGQN

-1074 PPIVPPTPPTPEVP
+1074 PPTPPTPEVP

-1115 PTEPGKPIPP
+1115 PSEPETPTPPTPEVPSEPEVPTPPTPEIPSEPGKPVPP

-1145 VIEINEKVKAVV
+1145 VIEINEKVKAVA
-1157 PTKKAQSKKSELPET
+1157 PTKQKQSKKSELPET

-1177 TNNGML
+1177 TNKGML

>member
-43 TTVEENGNSATDNKT
+43 TTVEENGNSATDNKV
-58 SETQTTATNVNHI
+58 SETQTTTTNVNHI

-86 NATQVTTEEAPKA
+86 NATQVTTEEAPKV

-104 TAQPANIETVKE
+104 TAQPANVETVKE
-116 EVVKEEAKPQV
+116 EEKPQV

-153 QVAETQ
+153 QATETQ
-159 VEVAQPRTASE
+159 VEVAQPRTVSE

-178 ADVAEA
+178 ADVVEA
-184 KEASNAKV
+184 KDASDVTEVK
-192 ETGTDVTSK
+192 GTDVTSK
-201 VTVEIGSIEG
+201 VTVESGSIEG

-216 KVEPHAGQRAV
+216 KVEPHAGQRAI

-235 NGLHQGDYFDFTL
+235 KDLHQGDYFDFTL
-248 SNNVNTHG
+248 SNNVNTYG

-274 TGEVLEGGK
+274 TGKILEGGK

-307 IDPKTVQTNGN
+307 IDPKTVQTNGS

-359 NNRFSHVAFIKPNN
+359 NNRFTHVAFIKPNN

-397 VRIFEYLGNN
+397 VRVFEYLGNN

-422 KFKEVTSNMSGN
+422 KFKEVTSNMNGN
-434 LNLQNNGSYSLNIE
+434 LNVQTNGSYSLNLE

-518 NKFEYKEDTIKETLT
+518 NKFEYKEDTIKETLK

-560 IDGGGGYVDG
+560 IDGEGGYVDG

-581 AIDIDYHTAVDSE
+581 AIDIDYHTAMDSE

-639 QVTTESNLVEFDEES
+639 QVTTESNLVEFDEDS

-666 TTVEDTKEYTTE
+666 TSVEDTKEYTTE

-692 GQAQGPVEEITENNH
+692 GQAQGPIEEITENNH

-717 NGHGNYDVIE
+717 NGHGNYGVIE

-779 PQIHGQNKGN
+779 PQIHGQNN
-789 QSFEEDT
+789 
-796 EKDKPKYEHGGNIID
+796 
-811 IDFDSVPH
+811 
-819 IHGFNKHTEIIE
+819 
-831 EDTNPGG
+831 
-838 GQVTTESNL
+838 
-847 VEFDEESTK
+847 
-856 GIVTGAVS
+856 
-864 DHTTVEDTKEY
+864 
-875 TTESNLIELVDELPE
+875 
-890 EHGQAQGPI
+890 
-899 EEITENNHHISHSGL
+899 
-914 GTENGHGNYDVIE
+914 
-927 EIEENSHV
+927 
-935 DIKSELG
+935 
-942 YEGGQNSGNQ
+942 
-952 SFEEDTEEDK
+952 
-962 PKYEQGGNIVDIDFD
+962 
-977 SVPQIHG
+977 
-984 QNKGNQSFEE
+984 GNQSFEE

-1008 IIDIDFDSVPHIH
+1008 IIDIDFDSVPQIH
-1021 GFNKHTE
+1021 GFNKHNE

-1050 FEEDTLPQVSGHN
+1050 FEEDTLPKVSGQN

-1074 PPIVPPTPPTPEVP
+1074 SPTPPTPEVP

-1115 PTEPGKPIPP
+1115 PSEPETPTPPTPEVPSEPETPTSPTPEVPSEPETPTPPTPEVPSEPGTPVPPTPEVPAEPGKPVPP

-1145 VIEINEKVKAVV
+1145 VIEINEKVKAVA
-1157 PTKKAQSKKSELPET
+1157 PTKQKQSKKFELPET

-1177 TNNGML
+1177 TNKGML

-1197 RNKKNHKA
+1197 RNKKNNKA

>member
-43 TTVEENGNSATDNKT
+43 TTVEENGNSATDNKVN
-58 SETQTTATNVNHI
+58 ETQTTTTNVNTI
-71 EETQSY
+71 DETQSY
-77 NATVTEQPS
+77 SATATEQPS
-86 NATQVTTEEAPKA
+86 NATQVTTEKAPKAVQA

-104 TAQPANIETVKE
+104 TAQPANLETVKE

-159 VEVAQPRTASE
+159 VEVAQPRTVSE

-178 ADVAEA
+178 ADVVDA
-184 KEASNAKV
+184 KEASDVSEVK
-192 ETGTDVTSK
+192 GTDVTGK
-201 VTVEIGSIEG
+201 VTVEDESKIEAPKG
-211 HNNTN
+211 NN
-216 KVEPHAGQRAV
+216 VQPHEGQRVV
-227 LKYKLKFE
+227 LKYKLKFQD
-235 NGLHQGDYFDFTL
+235 GLKTGDYFDFTL

-256 VSTAR
+256 VSTIR
-261 KVPEIKNGSVVMA
+261 KVPDIKNGSLVMA
-274 TGEVLEGGK
+274 KGQVLDNGR
-283 IRYTFTNDIED
+283 IRYTFIDYIKD
-294 KVDVTAELEINLF
+294 KVNVTANLEINLF
-307 IDPKTVQTNGN
+307 IDPKTVQSNGQ
-318 QTITSTLNEEQTSK
+318 QTITSKLNGKETSGTMQIT
-332 ELDVKYKD
+332 YKD
-340 GIGNYYAN
+340 GVKNQYTN
-348 LNGSIETFNKA
+348 VNGSIETFDKEKNK
-359 NNRFSHVAFIKPNN
+359 FTHVAYIKPINGNN
-373 GKTTSVTVTGTLM
+373 SDSVTVTGMLTQ
-386 KGSNQNGNQPK
+386 GSNENGTQPNVK
-397 VRIFEYLGNN
+397 IYEYVGTENGLPQ
-407 EDIAKS
+407 S
-413 VYANTTDTS
+413 VYANTADSTQLKD
-422 KFKEVTSNMSGN
+422 VTNQMSDK
-434 LNLQNNGSYSLNIE
+434 LKVQNNGSYSLNFDK
-448 NLDKTYVVHYDGEY
+448 LDKTYVIHYTGDY
-462 LNGTDE
+462 LNGTSE
-468 VDFRTQMV
+468 VNFRTQLT
-476 GHPEQLYKYYYDR
+476 GYPENRYKTYYYNN
-489 GYTLTWDN
+489 GYILTWDN
-497 GLVLYSNKANGNGK
+497 GLVLYSNKANGDGK
-511 NGPIIQN
+511 YGPIVDSN
-518 NKFEYKEDTIKETLT
+518 NFEFSEDSGNGSIS
-533 GQYDKNLVT
+533 GQYDAKQIIET
-542 TVEEEYDSST
+542 EENQDNT
-552 LDIDYHTA
+552 PLDIDYHTA
-560 IDGGGGYVDG
+560 IDGEGGYVDG

-654 TKGIVTGAVSDH
+654 TRV
-666 TTVEDTKEYTTE
+666 
-678 SNLIELVDELPEEH
+678 
-692 GQAQGPVEEITENNH
+692 
-707 HISHSGLGTE
+707 
-717 NGHGNYDVIE
+717 
-727 EIEENSHV
+727 
-735 DIKSELG
+735 
-742 YEGGQNSGNQSFEED
+742 
-757 TEEDKPKYEQGGNI
+757 
-771 VDIDFDSV
+771 
-779 PQIHGQNKGN
+779 
-789 QSFEEDT
+789 
-796 EKDKPKYEHGGNIID
+796 
-811 IDFDSVPH
+811 
-819 IHGFNKHTEIIE
+819 
-831 EDTNPGG
+831 
-838 GQVTTESNL
+838 
-847 VEFDEESTK
+847 
-856 GIVTGAVS
+856 IVTGAVS

-914 GTENGHGNYDVIE
+914 GTENGHGNYGVIE

-984 QNKGNQSFEE
+984 QNKGDQSFEE

-1002 YEQGGN
+1002 YEHGGN

-1043 GGHNSVD
+1043 GGHNIVD
-1050 FEEDTLPQVSGHN
+1050 FEEDTLPKVSGQN

-1074 PPIVPPTPPTPEVP
+1074 PPTPPTPEVP

-1115 PTEPGKPIPP
+1115 PSEPETPTPPTPEVPSEPETPTPPTPEVPSEPEVPTPPTPEIPSEPGKPVPP

-1145 VIEINEKVKAVV
+1145 VIEINEKVKAVA

-1177 TNNGML
+1177 TNKGML

-1197 RNKKNHKA
+1197 RNKKNNKA

>member
-43 TTVEENGNSATDNKT
+43 TTVEENGNSATDNKVN
-58 SETQTTATNVNHI
+58 ETQTTTTNVNTI
-71 EETQSY
+71 DETQSY
-77 NATVTEQPS
+77 SATATEQPS
-86 NATQVTTEEAPKA
+86 NATQVTTEKAPKAVQA

-104 TAQPANIETVKE
+104 TAQPANLETVKE

-159 VEVAQPRTASE
+159 VEVAQPRTVSE

-184 KEASNAKV
+184 KEASDVSEVK
-192 ETGTDVTSK
+192 GTDVTSK
-201 VTVEIGSIEG
+201 VTVTESSIEG

-256 VSTAR
+256 VSTVR
-261 KVPEIKNGSVVMA
+261 KVPDILNGSLVMA
-274 TGEVLEGGK
+274 TGKVLGEGK
-283 IRYTFTNDIED
+283 IRYTFTDYINN
-294 KVDVTAELEINLF
+294 KVNVTANLEINLF
-307 IDPKTVQTNGN
+307 IDPKTVQDNGN
-318 QTITSTLNEEQTSK
+318 QKITSMINDHETEKTIPISYNPGVSNT
-332 ELDVKYKD
+332 
-340 GIGNYYAN
+340 YAN
-348 LNGSIETFNKA
+348 INGSIETFNKA
-359 NNRFSHVAFIKPNN
+359 DNKFTHVAYIIPKN
-373 GKTTSVTVTGTLM
+373 GMSTESATITGTLM
-386 KGSNQNGNQPK
+386 KGSNSNGNSPTVK
-397 VRIFEYLGNN
+397 IFEVLESNK
-407 EDIAKS
+407 ELPKS
-413 VYANTTDTS
+413 VYANINDTNT
-422 KFKEVTSNMSGN
+422 FKDVTSQMKDN
-434 LNLQNNGSYSLNIE
+434 LTVSENGSYSLNIE
-448 NLDKTYVVHYDGEY
+448 NLNKTYVVHYSGEY
-462 LNGTDE
+462 LSGSHE
-468 VDFRTQMV
+468 VDFRTQMT
-476 GHPEQLYKYYYDR
+476 GHPKQQSIYYYNH

-497 GLVLYSNKANGNGK
+497 GLVLYSNKANGDGK
-511 NGPIIQN
+511 YGPIVDSN
-518 NKFEYKEDTIKETLT
+518 NFEFSEDSGNGSIS
-533 GQYDKNLVT
+533 GQYDAKQIIET
-542 TVEEEYDSST
+542 EENQDNT
-552 LDIDYHTA
+552 PLDIDYHTA
-560 IDGGGGYVDG
+560 IDGEGGYVDG

-692 GQAQGPVEEITENNH
+692 GQAQGPIEEITENNH

-717 NGHGNYDVIE
+717 NGHGNYGVIE

-779 PQIHGQNKGN
+779 PQIHGQNKGD

-831 EDTNPGG
+831 EDTN
-838 GQVTTESNL
+838 
-847 VEFDEESTK
+847 
-856 GIVTGAVS
+856 
-864 DHTTVEDTKEY
+864 
-875 TTESNLIELVDELPE
+875 
-890 EHGQAQGPI
+890 
-899 EEITENNHHISHSGL
+899 
-914 GTENGHGNYDVIE
+914 
-927 EIEENSHV
+927 
-935 DIKSELG
+935 
-942 YEGGQNSGNQ
+942 
-952 SFEEDTEEDK
+952 
-962 PKYEQGGNIVDIDFD
+962 
-977 SVPQIHG
+977 
-984 QNKGNQSFEE
+984 
-994 DTEKDKPK
+994 
-1002 YEQGGN
+1002 
-1008 IIDIDFDSVPHIH
+1008 
-1021 GFNKHTE
+1021 
-1028 IIEEDTNKDKPNYQF
+1028 KDKPNYQF
-1043 GGHNSVD
+1043 GGHNIVD
-1050 FEEDTLPQVSGHN
+1050 FEEDTLPKVSGQN
-1063 EGQQTIEEDTT
+1063 EGQQTFEEDTT
-1074 PPIVPPTPPTPEVP
+1074 PPTPPTPEVP

-1115 PTEPGKPIPP
+1115 PSEPETPTPPTPEVPAEPGKPVPP

-1145 VIEINEKVKAVV
+1145 VIEINEKVKAVA

-1177 TNNGML
+1177 TNKGML

-1197 RNKKNHKA
+1197 RNKKNNKA

>member
-43 TTVEENGNSATDNKT
+43 TTVEENGNSATDNKVN
-58 SETQTTATNVNHI
+58 ETQTTTTNVNTI
-71 EETQSY
+71 DETQSY
-77 NATVTEQPS
+77 SATATEQPS
-86 NATQVTTEEAPKA
+86 NATQVTTEKAPKAVQA

-104 TAQPANIETVKE
+104 TAQPANLETVKE

-159 VEVAQPRTASE
+159 VEVAQPRTVSE

-184 KEASNAKV
+184 KEASDVSEVK
-192 ETGTDVTSK
+192 GTDVTSK
-201 VTVEIGSIEG
+201 VTVTESSIEG

-256 VSTAR
+256 VSTVR
-261 KVPEIKNGSVVMA
+261 KVPDILNGSLVMA
-274 TGEVLEGGK
+274 TGKVLGEGK
-283 IRYTFTNDIED
+283 IRYTFTDYINN
-294 KVDVTAELEINLF
+294 KVNVTANLEINLF
-307 IDPKTVQTNGN
+307 IDPKTVQDNGN
-318 QTITSTLNEEQTSK
+318 QKITSMINDHETEKTIPISYNPGVSNT
-332 ELDVKYKD
+332 
-340 GIGNYYAN
+340 YAN
-348 LNGSIETFNKA
+348 INGSIETFNKA
-359 NNRFSHVAFIKPNN
+359 DNKFTHVAYIIPKN
-373 GKTTSVTVTGTLM
+373 GMSTESATITGTLM
-386 KGSNQNGNQPK
+386 KGSNSNGNSPTVK
-397 VRIFEYLGNN
+397 IFEVLESNK
-407 EDIAKS
+407 ELPKS
-413 VYANTTDTS
+413 VYANINDTNT
-422 KFKEVTSNMSGN
+422 FKDVTSQMKDN
-434 LNLQNNGSYSLNIE
+434 LTVSENGSYSLNIE
-448 NLDKTYVVHYDGEY
+448 NLNKTYVVHYSGEY
-462 LNGTDE
+462 LSGSHK
-468 VDFRTQMV
+468 VDFRTQMT
-476 GHPEQLYKYYYDR
+476 GHPKQQSIYYYNH

-497 GLVLYSNKANGNGK
+497 GLVLYSNKANGDGK
-511 NGPIIQN
+511 YGPIVDSN
-518 NKFEYKEDTIKETLT
+518 NFEFSEDSGNGSIS
-533 GQYDKNLVT
+533 GQYDAKQIIET
-542 TVEEEYDSST
+542 EENQDNT
-552 LDIDYHTA
+552 PLDIDYHTA
-560 IDGGGGYVDG
+560 IDGEGGYVDG

-692 GQAQGPVEEITENNH
+692 GQAQGPIEEITENNH

-717 NGHGNYDVIE
+717 NGHGNYGVIE

-779 PQIHGQNKGN
+779 PQIHGQNKGD

-831 EDTNPGG
+831 EDTN
-838 GQVTTESNL
+838 
-847 VEFDEESTK
+847 
-856 GIVTGAVS
+856 
-864 DHTTVEDTKEY
+864 
-875 TTESNLIELVDELPE
+875 
-890 EHGQAQGPI
+890 
-899 EEITENNHHISHSGL
+899 
-914 GTENGHGNYDVIE
+914 
-927 EIEENSHV
+927 
-935 DIKSELG
+935 
-942 YEGGQNSGNQ
+942 
-952 SFEEDTEEDK
+952 
-962 PKYEQGGNIVDIDFD
+962 
-977 SVPQIHG
+977 
-984 QNKGNQSFEE
+984 
-994 DTEKDKPK
+994 
-1002 YEQGGN
+1002 
-1008 IIDIDFDSVPHIH
+1008 
-1021 GFNKHTE
+1021 
-1028 IIEEDTNKDKPNYQF
+1028 KDKPNYQF
-1043 GGHNSVD
+1043 GGHNIVD
-1050 FEEDTLPQVSGHN
+1050 FEEDTLPKVSGQN

-1074 PPIVPPTPPTPEVP
+1074 PPTPPTPPTPEVP

-1115 PTEPGKPIPP
+1115 P
-1125 AKEEPKKPS
+1125 
-1134 KPVEQGKVVTP
+1134 
-1145 VIEINEKVKAVV
+1145 
-1157 PTKKAQSKKSELPET
+1157 SEPET
-1172 GGEES
+1172 P
-1177 TNNGML
+1177 T
-1183 FGGLFSILGLALLR
+1183 
-1197 RNKKNHKA
+1197 

>member
-104 TAQPANIETVKE
+104 TAQPANVETVKE
-116 EVVKEEAKPQV
+116 EEKPQV
-127 KETTQSQDNSGDQRQ
+127 KETTQPQDNSGNQRQ
-142 VDLTPKKATQN
+142 VDLTPKKVTQN
-153 QVAETQ
+153 QGTETQ

-184 KEASNAKV
+184 KEASDVSEVK
-192 ETGTDVTSK
+192 GTDVTSK
-201 VTVEIGSIEG
+201 VTVESGSIEAPQG
-211 HNNTN
+211 N
-216 KVEPHAGQRAV
+216 KVEPHAGQRVV
-227 LKYKLKFE
+227 LKYKLKFAD
-235 NGLHQGDYFDFTL
+235 GLKRGDYFDFTL
-248 SNNVNTHG
+248 SNNVNTYG

-274 TGEVLEGGK
+274 TGEILGNGN
-283 IRYTFTNDIED
+283 IRYTFTNEIEH
-294 KVDVTAELEINLF
+294 KVEVTANLEINLF
-307 IDPKTVQTNGN
+307 IDPKTVQSNGE
-318 QTITSTLNEEQTSK
+318 QKITSKLNGEETEKTIPVVYNPGVSNSYTN
-332 ELDVKYKD
+332 V
-340 GIGNYYAN
+340 
-348 LNGSIETFNKA
+348 NGSIETFNKESNKFTHIA
-359 NNRFSHVAFIKPNN
+359 YIKPMN
-373 GKTTSVTVTGTLM
+373 GNQSNTVSVTGTLTE
-386 KGSNQNGNQPK
+386 GSNLAGGQPTVK
-397 VRIFEYLGNN
+397 VYEYLGKKD
-407 EDIAKS
+407 ELPQS
-413 VYANTTDTS
+413 VYANTSDTN
-422 KFKEVTSNMSGN
+422 KFKDVTKEMNGKLSV
-434 LNLQNNGSYSLNIE
+434 QDNGSYSLNLDK
-448 NLDKTYVVHYDGEY
+448 LDKTYVIHYTGEY
-462 LNGTDE
+462 LQGSDQVN
-468 VDFRTQMV
+468 FRTELY
-476 GHPEQLYKYYYDR
+476 GYPERAYKSYYVYG
-489 GYTLTWDN
+489 GYRLTWDN
-497 GLVLYSNKANGNGK
+497 GLVLYSNKADGNGK
-511 NGPIIQN
+511 NGQIIQDN
-518 NKFEYKEDTIKETLT
+518 DFEYKEDTAKGTMS
-533 GQYDKNLVT
+533 GQYDAKQIIET
-542 TVEEEYDSST
+542 EENQDNT
-552 LDIDYHTA
+552 PLDIDYHTA
-560 IDGGGGYVDG
+560 IDGEGGYVDG

-666 TTVEDTKEYTTE
+666 TTIEDTKEYTTE

-692 GQAQGPVEEITENNH
+692 GQAQGPIEEITENNH

-717 NGHGNYDVIE
+717 NGHGNYGVIE

-779 PQIHGQNKGN
+779 PQIHGQNKGD

-811 IDFDSVPH
+811 IDFDSVPQ
-819 IHGFNKHTEIIE
+819 IHGFNKH
-831 EDTNPGG
+831 N
-838 GQVTTESNL
+838 
-847 VEFDEESTK
+847 
-856 GIVTGAVS
+856 
-864 DHTTVEDTKEY
+864 
-875 TTESNLIELVDELPE
+875 
-890 EHGQAQGPI
+890 
-899 EEITENNHHISHSGL
+899 
-914 GTENGHGNYDVIE
+914 
-927 EIEENSHV
+927 
-935 DIKSELG
+935 
-942 YEGGQNSGNQ
+942 
-952 SFEEDTEEDK
+952 
-962 PKYEQGGNIVDIDFD
+962 
-977 SVPQIHG
+977 
-984 QNKGNQSFEE
+984 
-994 DTEKDKPK
+994 
-1002 YEQGGN
+1002 
-1008 IIDIDFDSVPHIH
+1008 
-1021 GFNKHTE
+1021 E

-1050 FEEDTLPQVSGHN
+1050 FEEDTLPKVSGQN

-1074 PPIVPPTPPTPEVP
+1074 PPTPPTPEVP

-1102 SEPETPTPPTPEV
+1102 SEP
-1115 PTEPGKPIPP
+1115 GKPVPP

-1145 VIEINEKVKAVV
+1145 VIEINEKVKAVA
-1157 PTKKAQSKKSELPET
+1157 PTKQKQSKKSELPET

-1177 TNNGML
+1177 TNKGML
-1183 FGGLFSILGLALLR
+1183 FGGLFSILGLVLLR
-1197 RNKKNHKA
+1197 RNKKNNKA

>member
-43 TTVEENGNSATDNKT
+43 TTVEENGNSATENKT

-99 VQAPQ
+99 AVQAPQ
-104 TAQPANIETVKE
+104 TAQPANVETVKE

-142 VDLTPKKATQN
+142 VDLTPKKVTQN

-159 VEVAQPRTASE
+159 VVVAQPRTASE

-178 ADVAEA
+178 ADVVEA
-184 KEASNAKV
+184 KEASNASEIK
-192 ETGTDVTSK
+192 GTDVTSK
-201 VTVEIGSIEG
+201 VTVESGSIEAPQG
-211 HNNTN
+211 N
-216 KVEPHAGQRAV
+216 KVEPHAGQRVV

-235 NGLHQGDYFDFTL
+235 KDLHKGDYFDFTL
-248 SNNVNTHG
+248 SNNVNTYG

-274 TGEVLEGGK
+274 TGQLLGNGK
-283 IRYTFTNDIED
+283 IRYTFTDYID
-294 KVDVTAELEINLF
+294 YKVNVTADLEINLF
-307 IDPKTVQTNGN
+307 IDPKTVQSNGQ
-318 QTITSTLNEEQTSK
+318 QTITSTLNDK
-332 ELDVKYKD
+332 ETKNTLPIEYNPGVS
-340 GIGNYYAN
+340 NSYAN
-348 LNGSIETFNKA
+348 VNGSIETFDKG
-359 NNRFSHVAFIKPNN
+359 NNRFTHVAYIKPQN
-373 GKTTSVTVTGTLM
+373 GHKSDSVSITGTLTQ
-386 KGSNQNGNQPK
+386 GSKADGKAPTVK
-397 VRIFEYLGNN
+397 VYEVLKDAN
-407 EDIAKS
+407 ELPQS
-413 VYANTTDTS
+413 VYANVSDS
-422 KFKEVTSNMSGN
+422 SMFKDVTEEMNDK
-434 LNLQNNGSYSLNIE
+434 LKVENNGNYKLDIEKLEKSYVI
-448 NLDKTYVVHYDGEY
+448 HYDGEY
-462 LNGTDE
+462 LSGSDQVN
-468 VDFRTQMV
+468 FRTHMF
-476 GHPEQLYKYYYDR
+476 GYPEQQYKYYYTHL
-489 GYTLTWDN
+489 GYKLTWDN
-497 GLVLYSNKANGNGK
+497 GLVLYSNKAKGDGTNGT
-511 NGPIIQN
+511 ITESN
-518 NKFEYKEDTIKETLT
+518 NMTFDEEYGTGVIT

-560 IDGGGGYVDG
+560 IDGEGGYVDG

-581 AIDIDYHTAVDSE
+581 AIDIDYLTAVDSE

-654 TKGIVTGAVSDH
+654 TKGIVTGAISDH
-666 TTVEDTKEYTTE
+666 TTVE
-678 SNLIELVDELPEEH
+678 N
-692 GQAQGPVEEITENNH
+692 
-707 HISHSGLGTE
+707 
-717 NGHGNYDVIE
+717 
-727 EIEENSHV
+727 
-735 DIKSELG
+735 
-742 YEGGQNSGNQSFEED
+742 
-757 TEEDKPKYEQGGNI
+757 
-771 VDIDFDSV
+771 
-779 PQIHGQNKGN
+779 
-789 QSFEEDT
+789 
-796 EKDKPKYEHGGNIID
+796 
-811 IDFDSVPH
+811 
-819 IHGFNKHTEIIE
+819 
-831 EDTNPGG
+831 
-838 GQVTTESNL
+838 
-847 VEFDEESTK
+847 
-856 GIVTGAVS
+856 
-864 DHTTVEDTKEY
+864 TKEY

-914 GTENGHGNYDVIE
+914 GTENGHGNYGVIE

-942 YEGGQNSGNQ
+942 YEGGQNIGNQ

-977 SVPQIHG
+977 SVPQIQG
-984 QNKGNQSFEE
+984 QNKGDQSFEEDTEKDKPKYEQGGNIVDIDFDSVPQIQGQNIGNQSFEE

-1002 YEQGGN
+1002 YEHGGN

-1028 IIEEDTNKDKPNYQF
+1028 IIEEDTNKDKPSYQF
-1043 GGHNSVD
+1043 GGHNGID
-1050 FEEDTLPQVSGHN
+1050 FVEDTLPKVSGQN

-1074 PPIVPPTPPTPEVP
+1074 PPTPPTPEVP

-1102 SEPETPTPPTPEV
+1102 A
-1115 PTEPGKPIPP
+1115 EPGKPVPP

-1145 VIEINEKVKAVV
+1145 VIEINEKVKVV
-1157 PTKKAQSKKSELPET
+1157 APTKQKQSKKSELPET

-1177 TNNGML
+1177 TNKGML
-1183 FGGLFSILGLALLR
+1183 FGGLFSILGLTLLR
-1197 RNKKNHKA
+1197 RNKKNNKA

>member
-43 TTVEENGNSATDNKT
+43 TVEENGNSATDNKV
-58 SETQTTATNVNHI
+58 SETQTTATNVNTI

-86 NATQVTTEEAPKA
+86 NATQVTTEEAPNA

-104 TAQPANIETVKE
+104 TAQPANVETVKE
-116 EVVKEEAKPQV
+116 EEKPQV
-127 KETTQSQDNSGDQRQ
+127 KETTQPQDNSGNQRQ
-142 VDLTPKKATQN
+142 VDLTPKKVTQN
-153 QVAETQ
+153 QGTETQ

-184 KEASNAKV
+184 KEASDVSEVK
-192 ETGTDVTSK
+192 GTDVTSK
-201 VTVEIGSIEG
+201 VTVTESSIEG

-256 VSTAR
+256 VSTVR
-261 KVPEIKNGSVVMA
+261 KVPDILNGSLVMA
-274 TGEVLEGGK
+274 TGKVLGEGK
-283 IRYTFTNDIED
+283 IRYTFTDYINN
-294 KVDVTAELEINLF
+294 KVNVTANLEINLF
-307 IDPKTVQTNGN
+307 IDPKTVQDNGN
-318 QTITSTLNEEQTSK
+318 QKITSMINDHETEKTIPISYNPGVSNT
-332 ELDVKYKD
+332 
-340 GIGNYYAN
+340 YAN
-348 LNGSIETFNKA
+348 INGSIETFNKA
-359 NNRFSHVAFIKPNN
+359 DNKFTHVAYIIPKN
-373 GKTTSVTVTGTLM
+373 GMSTESATITGTLM
-386 KGSNQNGNQPK
+386 KGSNSNGNSPTVK
-397 VRIFEYLGNN
+397 IFEVLESNK
-407 EDIAKS
+407 ELPKS
-413 VYANTTDTS
+413 VYANINDTNT
-422 KFKEVTSNMSGN
+422 FKDVTSQMKDN
-434 LNLQNNGSYSLNIE
+434 LTVSENGSYSLNIE
-448 NLDKTYVVHYDGEY
+448 NLNKTYVVHYSGEY
-462 LNGTDE
+462 LSGSHE
-468 VDFRTQMV
+468 VDFRTQMT
-476 GHPEQLYKYYYDR
+476 GHPKQQSIYYYNH

-497 GLVLYSNKANGNGK
+497 GLVLYSNKANGDGK
-511 NGPIIQN
+511 YGPIVDSN
-518 NKFEYKEDTIKETLT
+518 NFEFSEDSGNGSIS
-533 GQYDKNLVT
+533 GQYDAKQIIET
-542 TVEEEYDSST
+542 EENQDNT
-552 LDIDYHTA
+552 PLDIDYHTA
-560 IDGGGGYVDG
+560 IDGEGGYVDG

-692 GQAQGPVEEITENNH
+692 GQAQGPIEEITENNH

-717 NGHGNYDVIE
+717 NGHGNYGVIE

-779 PQIHGQNKGN
+779 PQIHGQNKGD

-831 EDTNPGG
+831 EDTN
-838 GQVTTESNL
+838 
-847 VEFDEESTK
+847 
-856 GIVTGAVS
+856 
-864 DHTTVEDTKEY
+864 
-875 TTESNLIELVDELPE
+875 
-890 EHGQAQGPI
+890 
-899 EEITENNHHISHSGL
+899 
-914 GTENGHGNYDVIE
+914 
-927 EIEENSHV
+927 
-935 DIKSELG
+935 
-942 YEGGQNSGNQ
+942 
-952 SFEEDTEEDK
+952 
-962 PKYEQGGNIVDIDFD
+962 
-977 SVPQIHG
+977 
-984 QNKGNQSFEE
+984 
-994 DTEKDKPK
+994 
-1002 YEQGGN
+1002 
-1008 IIDIDFDSVPHIH
+1008 
-1021 GFNKHTE
+1021 
-1028 IIEEDTNKDKPNYQF
+1028 KDKPNYQF
-1043 GGHNSVD
+1043 GGHNIVD
-1050 FEEDTLPQVSGHN
+1050 FEEDTLPKVSGQN

-1074 PPIVPPTPPTPEVP
+1074 PPTPPTPPTPEVP

-1115 PTEPGKPIPP
+1115 PSEPETPTPPTPEVPSEPETPTPPTPEVPAEPGKPVPP

-1145 VIEINEKVKAVV
+1145 VIEINEKV
-1157 PTKKAQSKKSELPET
+1157 
-1172 GGEES
+1172 
-1177 TNNGML
+1177 
-1183 FGGLFSILGLALLR
+1183 
-1197 RNKKNHKA
+1197 

>member
-43 TTVEENGNSATDNKT
+43 TTVEKNGNSATDNKV
-58 SETQTTATNVNHI
+58 SETQTTTTNVNHI

-77 NATVTEQPS
+77 NATVTEKPS

-104 TAQPANIETVKE
+104 TAQPANVETVKE
-116 EVVKEEAKPQV
+116 EVVKEEANPQV
-127 KETTQSQDNSGDQRQ
+127 KETTQPQDNSGDQRQ

-178 ADVAEA
+178 ADVVEA
-184 KEASNAKV
+184 KEASDAKV

-201 VTVEIGSIEG
+201 VTVEDESKIEAPKG
-211 HNNTN
+211 NN
-216 KVEPHAGQRAV
+216 VQPHEGQRVV
-227 LKYKLKFE
+227 LKYKLKFQD
-235 NGLHQGDYFDFTL
+235 GLKTGDYFDFTL

-256 VSTAR
+256 VSTTR
-261 KVPEIKNGSVVMA
+261 KVPDIKNGSLVMA
-274 TGEVLEGGK
+274 KGQVLDNGR
-283 IRYTFTNDIED
+283 IRYTFIDYIKD
-294 KVDVTAELEINLF
+294 KVNVTANLEINLF
-307 IDPKTVQTNGN
+307 IDPKTVQNNGQ
-318 QTITSTLNEEQTSK
+318 QTITSKLNGKETSGTMQIT
-332 ELDVKYKD
+332 YKD
-340 GIGNYYAN
+340 GVKNQYTN
-348 LNGSIETFNKA
+348 VNGSIETFDKEKNK
-359 NNRFSHVAFIKPNN
+359 FTHVAYIKPINGNN
-373 GKTTSVTVTGTLM
+373 SDSVTVTGMLTQ
-386 KGSNQNGNQPK
+386 GSNENGTQPNVK
-397 VRIFEYLGNN
+397 IYEYVGTENGLPQ
-407 EDIAKS
+407 S
-413 VYANTTDTS
+413 VYANTVDSTQLKD
-422 KFKEVTSNMSGN
+422 VTNQMSDK
-434 LNLQNNGSYSLNIE
+434 LKVQNNGSYSLNFDK
-448 NLDKTYVVHYDGEY
+448 LDKTYVIHYTGDY
-462 LNGTDE
+462 LNGTSE
-468 VDFRTQMV
+468 VNFRTQLT
-476 GHPEQLYKYYYDR
+476 GYPENHYKTYYYYNH

-497 GLVLYSNKANGNGK
+497 GLVLYSNKANGDGK
-511 NGPIIQN
+511 YGPIVDSN
-518 NKFEYKEDTIKETLT
+518 NFEFSEDSGNGSIS
-533 GQYDKNLVT
+533 GQYDEKQIIET
-542 TVEEEYDSST
+542 EENQDNT
-552 LDIDYHTA
+552 PLDIDYHTA
-560 IDGGGGYVDG
+560 IDGEGGYVDG

-581 AIDIDYHTAVDSE
+581 AVDIDYHTAVDSE

-639 QVTTESNLVEFDEES
+639 QVTTESNLVEFDE
-654 TKGIVTGAVSDH
+654 D
-666 TTVEDTKEYTTE
+666 
-678 SNLIELVDELPEEH
+678 
-692 GQAQGPVEEITENNH
+692 
-707 HISHSGLGTE
+707 
-717 NGHGNYDVIE
+717 
-727 EIEENSHV
+727 
-735 DIKSELG
+735 
-742 YEGGQNSGNQSFEED
+742 
-757 TEEDKPKYEQGGNI
+757 
-771 VDIDFDSV
+771 
-779 PQIHGQNKGN
+779 
-789 QSFEEDT
+789 
-796 EKDKPKYEHGGNIID
+796 
-811 IDFDSVPH
+811 
-819 IHGFNKHTEIIE
+819 
-831 EDTNPGG
+831 
-838 GQVTTESNL
+838 
-847 VEFDEESTK
+847 STK

-914 GTENGHGNYDVIE
+914 GTENGHGNYGVIE

-977 SVPQIHG
+977 SVPQIQG
-984 QNKGNQSFEE
+984 QNNGNQSFEE

-1008 IIDIDFDSVPHIH
+1008 IIDIDFDSVPQIH
-1021 GFNKHTE
+1021 GFNKHNE

-1050 FEEDTLPQVSGHN
+1050 FEEDTLPKVSGQN

-1074 PPIVPPTPPTPEVP
+1074 SPTPPTPEVP

-1115 PTEPGKPIPP
+1115 PSEPETPTPPTPEVPSEPGTSVPPTPEVPAEPGKPVPP

-1145 VIEINEKVKAVV
+1145 VIEINEKVKAVA
-1157 PTKKAQSKKSELPET
+1157 PTKQKQSKKSELPET

-1177 TNNGML
+1177 TNKGML

-1197 RNKKNHKA
+1197 RNKKNNKA

>member
-43 TTVEENGNSATDNKT
+43 TVEENGNSATDNKV
-58 SETQTTATNVNHI
+58 SETQTTATNVNTI

-86 NATQVTTEEAPKA
+86 NATQVTTEEAPNA

-104 TAQPANIETVKE
+104 TAQPANVETVKE
-116 EVVKEEAKPQV
+116 EEKPQV
-127 KETTQSQDNSGDQRQ
+127 KETTQPQDNSGNQRQ
-142 VDLTPKKATQN
+142 VDLTPKKVTQN
-153 QVAETQ
+153 QGTETQ

-184 KEASNAKV
+184 KEASDVSEVK
-192 ETGTDVTSK
+192 GTDVTSK
-201 VTVEIGSIEG
+201 VTVTESSIEG

-256 VSTAR
+256 VSTVR
-261 KVPEIKNGSVVMA
+261 KVPDILNGSLVMA
-274 TGEVLEGGK
+274 TGKVLGEGK
-283 IRYTFTNDIED
+283 IRYTFTDYINN
-294 KVDVTAELEINLF
+294 KVNVTANLEINLF
-307 IDPKTVQTNGN
+307 IDPKTVQDNGN
-318 QTITSTLNEEQTSK
+318 QKITSMINDHETEKTIPISYNPGVSNT
-332 ELDVKYKD
+332 
-340 GIGNYYAN
+340 YAN
-348 LNGSIETFNKA
+348 INGSIETFNKA
-359 NNRFSHVAFIKPNN
+359 DNKFTHVAYIIPKN
-373 GKTTSVTVTGTLM
+373 GMSTESATITGTLM
-386 KGSNQNGNQPK
+386 KGSNSNGNSPTVK
-397 VRIFEYLGNN
+397 IFEVLESNK
-407 EDIAKS
+407 ELPKS
-413 VYANTTDTS
+413 VYANINDTNT
-422 KFKEVTSNMSGN
+422 FKDVTSQMKDN
-434 LNLQNNGSYSLNIE
+434 LTVSENGSYSLNIE
-448 NLDKTYVVHYDGEY
+448 NLNKTYVVHYSGEY
-462 LNGTDE
+462 LSGSHE
-468 VDFRTQMV
+468 VDFRTQMT
-476 GHPEQLYKYYYDR
+476 GHPKQQSIYYYNH

-497 GLVLYSNKANGNGK
+497 GLVLYSNKANGDGK
-511 NGPIIQN
+511 YGPIVDSN
-518 NKFEYKEDTIKETLT
+518 NFEFSEDSGNGSIS
-533 GQYDKNLVT
+533 GQYDAKQIIET
-542 TVEEEYDSST
+542 EENQDNT
-552 LDIDYHTA
+552 PLDIDYHTA
-560 IDGGGGYVDG
+560 IDGEGGYVDG

-692 GQAQGPVEEITENNH
+692 GQAQGPIEEITENNH

-717 NGHGNYDVIE
+717 NGHGNYGVIE

-771 VDIDFDSV
+771 VDIYFDSV
-779 PQIHGQNKGN
+779 PQIHGQNKGD

-831 EDTNPGG
+831 EDTN
-838 GQVTTESNL
+838 
-847 VEFDEESTK
+847 
-856 GIVTGAVS
+856 
-864 DHTTVEDTKEY
+864 
-875 TTESNLIELVDELPE
+875 
-890 EHGQAQGPI
+890 
-899 EEITENNHHISHSGL
+899 
-914 GTENGHGNYDVIE
+914 
-927 EIEENSHV
+927 
-935 DIKSELG
+935 
-942 YEGGQNSGNQ
+942 
-952 SFEEDTEEDK
+952 
-962 PKYEQGGNIVDIDFD
+962 
-977 SVPQIHG
+977 
-984 QNKGNQSFEE
+984 
-994 DTEKDKPK
+994 
-1002 YEQGGN
+1002 
-1008 IIDIDFDSVPHIH
+1008 
-1021 GFNKHTE
+1021 
-1028 IIEEDTNKDKPNYQF
+1028 KDKPNYQF
-1043 GGHNSVD
+1043 GGHNIVD
-1050 FEEDTLPQVSGHN
+1050 FEEDTLPKVSGQN

-1074 PPIVPPTPPTPEVP
+1074 PPTPPTPPTPEVP

-1115 PTEPGKPIPP
+1115 PSEPETPTPPTPEVPSEPETPTPPTPEVPAEPGKPVPP

-1145 VIEINEKVKAVV
+1145 VIEINEKVKAVA

-1177 TNNGML
+1177 TNKGML

-1197 RNKKNHKA
+1197 RNKKNNKA

>member
-43 TTVEENGNSATDNKT
+43 TVEENGNSATDNKV
-58 SETQTTATNVNHI
+58 SETQTTATNVNTI

-86 NATQVTTEEAPKA
+86 NATQVTTEEAPNA
-99 VQAPQ
+99 VQEPQ
-104 TAQPANIETVKE
+104 TAQPANVETVKE
-116 EVVKEEAKPQV
+116 EEKPQV
-127 KETTQSQDNSGDQRQ
+127 KGTTQPQDNSGNQRQ
-142 VDLTPKKATQN
+142 VDLTPKKVTQN
-153 QVAETQ
+153 QGTETQ

-178 ADVAEA
+178 ADVVES
-184 KEASNAKV
+184 KEASDAKV
-192 ETGTDVTSK
+192 EMGTDVTSK
-201 VTVEIGSIEG
+201 VTVTESSIEG

-235 NGLHQGDYFDFTL
+235 KGLHKGDYFDFTL

-274 TGEVLEGGK
+274 TGKILEGGK

-318 QTITSTLNEEQTSK
+318 QTITSTLNGEQTSK

-359 NNRFSHVAFIKPNN
+359 NNRFTHVAFIKPNN

-397 VRIFEYLGNN
+397 VRVFEYLGNN

-422 KFKEVTSNMSGN
+422 KFKEVTSSMNGN
-434 LNLQNNGSYSLNIE
+434 LNVQTNGSYSLNLE

-560 IDGGGGYVDG
+560 IDGEGGYVDG

-639 QVTTESNLVEFDEES
+639 QVTTESNLVEFDE
-654 TKGIVTGAVSDH
+654 D
-666 TTVEDTKEYTTE
+666 
-678 SNLIELVDELPEEH
+678 
-692 GQAQGPVEEITENNH
+692 
-707 HISHSGLGTE
+707 
-717 NGHGNYDVIE
+717 
-727 EIEENSHV
+727 
-735 DIKSELG
+735 
-742 YEGGQNSGNQSFEED
+742 
-757 TEEDKPKYEQGGNI
+757 
-771 VDIDFDSV
+771 
-779 PQIHGQNKGN
+779 
-789 QSFEEDT
+789 
-796 EKDKPKYEHGGNIID
+796 
-811 IDFDSVPH
+811 
-819 IHGFNKHTEIIE
+819 
-831 EDTNPGG
+831 
-838 GQVTTESNL
+838 
-847 VEFDEESTK
+847 STK

-914 GTENGHGNYDVIE
+914 GTENGHGNYGVIE

-984 QNKGNQSFEE
+984 QNNGNQSFEE

-1002 YEQGGN
+1002 YEHGGN

-1050 FEEDTLPQVSGHN
+1050 FEEDTLPKVSGQN

-1074 PPIVPPTPPTPEVP
+1074 PPTPPTPEVP

-1115 PTEPGKPIPP
+1115 PSEPETPTPPTPEVPAEPGKPVPP

-1145 VIEINEKVKAVV
+1145 VIEINEKVKAVA
-1157 PTKKAQSKKSELPET
+1157 PTKKPQSKKSELPET

-1177 TNNGML
+1177 TNKGML

>member
-43 TTVEENGNSATDNKT
+43 TTVEENGNSATDNKVN
-58 SETQTTATNVNHI
+58 ETQTTTTNVNTI
-71 EETQSY
+71 DETQSY
-77 NATVTEQPS
+77 SATATEQPS
-86 NATQVTTEEAPKA
+86 NATQVTTEKAPKA

-104 TAQPANIETVKE
+104 TAQPANLETVKE

-127 KETTQSQDNSGDQRQ
+127 ETTQSQDNSGDQRQ
-142 VDLTPKKATQN
+142 VDLTPKKATQS

-159 VEVAQPRTASE
+159 VEVAQPRTVSE

-178 ADVAEA
+178 ADVVDA
-184 KEASNAKV
+184 KEASNASEIK
-192 ETGTDVTSK
+192 GTDVTSK
-201 VTVEIGSIEG
+201 VTVESGSIEAPQG
-211 HNNTN
+211 N
-216 KVEPHAGQRAV
+216 KVEPHAGQRVV

-235 NGLHQGDYFDFTL
+235 KGLHKGDYFDFTL
-248 SNNVNTHG
+248 SNNVNTYG

-274 TGEVLEGGK
+274 TGQLLGNGK
-283 IRYTFTNDIED
+283 IRYTFTDYID
-294 KVDVTAELEINLF
+294 YKVNVTADLEINLF
-307 IDPKTVQTNGN
+307 IDPKTVQSNGQ
-318 QTITSTLNEEQTSK
+318 QTITSTLNDK
-332 ELDVKYKD
+332 ETKNTLPIEYNPGVSN
-340 GIGNYYAN
+340 IYAN
-348 LNGSIETFNKA
+348 INGSIEIFDKG
-359 NNRFSHVAFIKPNN
+359 NNRFTHVAYIKPQN
-373 GKTTSVTVTGTLM
+373 GQKSDSVSITGTLTQ
-386 KGSNQNGNQPK
+386 GSKADGKAPTVKVYEVLKDANGLPQ
-397 VRIFEYLGNN
+397 
-407 EDIAKS
+407 S
-413 VYANTTDTS
+413 VYANVSDS
-422 KFKEVTSNMSGN
+422 SMFKDVTEEMKDK
-434 LNLQNNGSYSLNIE
+434 LKVENNGNYKLDIEKLEKSYVI
-448 NLDKTYVVHYDGEY
+448 HYDGEY
-462 LNGTDE
+462 LSGSDQVN
-468 VDFRTQMV
+468 FRTHMF
-476 GHPEQLYKYYYDR
+476 GYPEQQYKYYYTHL
-489 GYTLTWDN
+489 GYKLTWDN
-497 GLVLYSNKANGNGK
+497 GLVLYSNKAKGDGTNGT
-511 NGPIIQN
+511 ITESN
-518 NKFEYKEDTIKETLT
+518 NMTFDEEYGTGVIT

-560 IDGGGGYVDG
+560 IDGEGGYVDG

-654 TKGIVTGAVSDH
+654 TKGILTGAVSDH

-692 GQAQGPVEEITENNH
+692 GQAQGPIEEITENNH

-717 NGHGNYDVIE
+717 NGHGNYGVIE

-779 PQIHGQNKGN
+779 PQIHGQNKGD

-831 EDTNPGG
+831 EDTN
-838 GQVTTESNL
+838 
-847 VEFDEESTK
+847 
-856 GIVTGAVS
+856 
-864 DHTTVEDTKEY
+864 
-875 TTESNLIELVDELPE
+875 
-890 EHGQAQGPI
+890 
-899 EEITENNHHISHSGL
+899 
-914 GTENGHGNYDVIE
+914 
-927 EIEENSHV
+927 
-935 DIKSELG
+935 
-942 YEGGQNSGNQ
+942 
-952 SFEEDTEEDK
+952 
-962 PKYEQGGNIVDIDFD
+962 
-977 SVPQIHG
+977 
-984 QNKGNQSFEE
+984 
-994 DTEKDKPK
+994 
-1002 YEQGGN
+1002 
-1008 IIDIDFDSVPHIH
+1008 
-1021 GFNKHTE
+1021 
-1028 IIEEDTNKDKPNYQF
+1028 KDKPNYQF
-1043 GGHNSVD
+1043 GGHNIVD
-1050 FEEDTLPQVSGHN
+1050 FEEDTLPKVSGQN

-1074 PPIVPPTPPTPEVP
+1074 PPTPPTPEVP

-1115 PTEPGKPIPP
+1115 PSEPETPTPPTPEVPSEPETPTPPTPEVPAEPGKPVPP

-1145 VIEINEKVKAVV
+1145 VIEINEKVKAVA

-1177 TNNGML
+1177 TNKGML

-1197 RNKKNHKA
+1197 RNKKNNKA